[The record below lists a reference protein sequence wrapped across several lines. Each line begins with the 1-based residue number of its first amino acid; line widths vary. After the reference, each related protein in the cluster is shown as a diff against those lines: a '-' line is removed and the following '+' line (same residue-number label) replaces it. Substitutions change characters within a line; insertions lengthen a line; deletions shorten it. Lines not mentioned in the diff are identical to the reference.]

1 MESIVERK
9 GENVFLTDKT
19 VMQFFYKHQS
29 LIYKIILFLITTVC
43 LVYLFPRSGGFKYS
57 YQTGKP
63 WPYETLLAP
72 FDFPISKSD
81 EELTAERISIE
92 QESPLIFI
100 MDTLAEQRSFERTRK
115 WIRQQGNSISSS
127 ALQRAW
133 ERYLSSLYSP
143 GLIDASFAVQST
155 KPILLIKNNI
165 GQKLIFSDLKIN
177 DSLPFSNQSPLLDSI
192 IANASNRLILN
203 EYIESNLVLDSTLT
217 RQKLEESL
225 SLILPTRGVVAEGE
239 RIIAQ
244 GEVVDQKRY
253 QILNS
258 LKVEYLNDLWAS
270 SEQSI
275 VIGYSLI
282 VSLIIFLI
290 FLFLWRYRP
299 LVFENNTKLVFIFST
314 ILIMVAAI
322 KLAMANN
329 INFVYLVP
337 LCIVPLLL
345 KTFFDTR
352 LAFFVYLMGL
362 LLIGFMVPSDFSFLF
377 MQLVAGAIAT
387 LSVTDLYK
395 RANLFVVVVL
405 IVTSYMITYVS
416 FHLIYEANLSTVSLD
431 HLGYLLING
440 LGILFVHPLVYVF
453 EKIFGLVSDLSL
465 LELSDT
471 NSKLLRTLSEK
482 APGTFHHSL
491 QVANIAEAAANE
503 VDANSLLVRVG
514 ALYHDIGKMN
524 NPLYFSENQSTN
536 YNPHHELDPFES
548 SQLILNHVTEGIEI
562 AKRNNL
568 PDRVIDFIRTH
579 HGTSPTRYF
588 FHKAKKENED
598 IDKTLFCYPGP
609 KPYSK
614 ETAILMMADSVE
626 AASKSL
632 HEPTAEGITN
642 FVEKII
648 EEQSEENQFNEAD
661 ISLREIER
669 IKKVLVE
676 KLINAYNLREVY
688 PE

>member
-1 MESIVERK
+1 
-9 GENVFLTDKT
+9 
-19 VMQFFYKHQS
+19 MQFFYKYQS
-29 LIYKIILFLITTVC
+29 FIYKVILFLITVFC
-43 LVYLFPRSGGFKYS
+43 LVYLFPRSGGFKYN

-72 FDFPISKSD
+72 FDFPIAKSE
-81 EELTAERISIE
+81 EELNAERQAVA
-92 QESPLIFI
+92 QESPLIFTR
-100 MDTLAEQRSFERTRK
+100 DTLAEQRSLDRTRK
-115 WIRQQGNSISSS
+115 WIRQQVTPFSSS
-127 ALQRAW
+127 RILRDW
-133 ERYLSSLYSP
+133 DRYLNNLYSP
-143 GLIDASFAVQST
+143 GLIDASFAIQSA
-155 KPILLIKNNI
+155 KPILVVRDNSA
-165 GQKLIFSDLKIN
+165 QKLLFSDLKIN
-177 DSLPFSNQSPLLDSI
+177 DSLPFSNESALLNGI

-203 EYIESNLVLDSTLT
+203 EYIESNLVLDSLLT

-244 GEVVDQKRY
+244 GEVVDQKRF

-258 LKVEYLNDLWAS
+258 LRVEYLSDLWAS

-275 VIGYSLI
+275 IIGYSIL
-282 VSLIIFLI
+282 VSILIFLT

-299 LVFENNTKLVFIFST
+299 LVYENNTKVVFVFST

-322 KLAMANN
+322 KLAMTYN
-329 INFVYLVP
+329 INFVYVVP

-352 LAFFVYLMGL
+352 LAFFVFLMGL
-362 LLIGFMVPSDFSFLF
+362 LLIGFMVPSDFSFIF
-377 MQLVAGAIAT
+377 MQLAAGAIAT
-387 LSVTDLYK
+387 LTMPDLYK
-395 RANLFVVVVL
+395 RANLFVVAVL
-405 IVTSYMITYVS
+405 IVVSYVFCYIS
-416 FHLIYEANLSTVSLD
+416 FHMIYEGNLSTVSLD
-431 HLGYLLING
+431 NLGFLLING
-440 LGILFVHPLVYVF
+440 LGILFVHPLVYIF

-503 VDANSLLVRVG
+503 VNANALLVRVG

-548 SQLILNHVTEGIEI
+548 SRLILNHISDGIEI

-568 PDRVIDFIRTH
+568 PDRIIDFIRTH
-579 HGTSPTRYF
+579 HGTTPTRYF
-588 FHKAKKENED
+588 YHKAKKENED
-598 IDKTLFCYPGP
+598 VDKSIFCYPGP

-632 HEPTAEGITN
+632 QEPTAEGIAS
-642 FVEKII
+642 FVQKII
-648 EEQSEENQFNEAD
+648 EEQAEENQFDEAD
-661 ISLREIER
+661 ISLREIEL
-669 IKKVLVE
+669 IKKILIE
-676 KLINAYNLREVY
+676 KLINVYHLREVY

>member
-1 MESIVERK
+1 
-9 GENVFLTDKT
+9 
-19 VMQFFYKHQS
+19 MQFFYKYQS
-29 LIYKIILFLITTVC
+29 FIYKVILFLITVSC
-43 LVYLFPRSGGFKYS
+43 LVYLFPRSGGFKYN

-72 FDFPISKSD
+72 FDFPIAKSE
-81 EELTAERISIE
+81 EELNAERQAVA
-92 QESPLIFI
+92 QESPLIFTR
-100 MDTLAEQRSFERTRK
+100 DTLAEQRSLERTRK
-115 WIRQQGNSISSS
+115 WIRQQVTPFSSS
-127 ALQRAW
+127 RILKDW
-133 ERYLSSLYSP
+133 DRYLTNLYSP
-143 GLIDASFAVQST
+143 GLIDASFAIQSA
-155 KPILLIKNNI
+155 KPILVVRDNSA
-165 GQKLIFSDLKIN
+165 QKLLFSDLKIN
-177 DSLPFSNQSPLLDSI
+177 DSLPFSNESALLNGI

-203 EYIESNLVLDSTLT
+203 EYIESNLVLDSLLT

-244 GEVVDQKRY
+244 GEVVDQKRF

-258 LKVEYLNDLWAS
+258 LRVEYLSDLWAS

-275 VIGYSLI
+275 IIGYSIL
-282 VSLIIFLI
+282 VSILIFLT

-299 LVFENNTKLVFIFST
+299 LVYENNTKVVFVFST

-322 KLAMANN
+322 KLAMTYN

-352 LAFFVYLMGL
+352 LAFFVFLMGL
-362 LLIGFMVPSDFSFLF
+362 LLIGFMVPSDFSFIF

-387 LSVTDLYK
+387 LTVPDLYK
-395 RANLFVVVVL
+395 RANLFVVAVL
-405 IVTSYMITYVS
+405 IVVSYVFCYIS
-416 FHLIYEANLSTVSLD
+416 FHMIYEGNLSTVSLD
-431 HLGYLLING
+431 NLGFLLING
-440 LGILFVHPLVYVF
+440 LGILFVHPLVYIY

-503 VDANSLLVRVG
+503 VNANALLVRVG

-548 SQLILNHVTEGIEI
+548 SRLILNHISDGIEI

-568 PDRVIDFIRTH
+568 PDRIIDFIRTH
-579 HGTSPTRYF
+579 HGTTPTRYF
-588 FHKAKKENED
+588 YHKAKKENED
-598 IDKTLFCYPGP
+598 VDKSIFCYPGP

-632 HEPTAEGITN
+632 QEPTAEGIAS
-642 FVEKII
+642 FVQKII
-648 EEQSEENQFNEAD
+648 EEQADENQFDEAD
-661 ISLREIER
+661 ISLREIEL
-669 IKKVLVE
+669 IKKILIE
-676 KLINAYNLREVY
+676 KLINVYHLREVY

>member
-1 MESIVERK
+1 M
-9 GENVFLTDKT
+9 
-19 VMQFFYKHQS
+19 
-29 LIYKIILFLITTVC
+29 ITTLC

-57 YQTGKP
+57 FQSGKP
-63 WPYETLLAP
+63 WQYETLLAP
-72 FDFPISKSD
+72 FDFPIAKSD
-81 EELTAERISIE
+81 EELTTERLAIE
-92 QESPLIFI
+92 QESPLIFTW
-100 MDTLAEQRSFERTRK
+100 DTLAEQRSFDRTRN
-115 WIRQQGNSISSS
+115 WIQQQINFSSPQ
-127 ALQRAW
+127 LVLDLW
-133 ERYLSSLYSP
+133 DDYLTELYRP
-143 GLIDASFAVQST
+143 GLVDASFAVQSV
-155 KPILLIKNNI
+155 KPIILVKKNST
-165 GQKLIFSDLKIN
+165 QKLLFSDLRIN
-177 DSLPFSNQSPLLDSI
+177 DTIPFSNKSPMLDSV
-192 IANASNRLILN
+192 IANSSNRLVLN
-203 EYIESNLVLDSTLT
+203 EYIESNYVLDSTLT

-244 GEVVDQKRY
+244 GEVVDQRRY

-258 LKVEYLNDLWAS
+258 LKIEYLNDLWAS
-270 SEQSI
+270 SEKSI
-275 VIGYSLI
+275 IIGYSLL
-282 VSLIIFLI
+282 VSLIVFLI

-299 LVFENNTKLVFIFST
+299 LVYENNTKVVFVFTT
-314 ILIMVAAI
+314 ILIMVAII
-322 KLAMANN
+322 KLAIANN
-329 INFVYLVP
+329 INYVYVVP

-352 LAFFVYLMGL
+352 LAFFVFLMGL
-362 LLIGFMVPSDFSFLF
+362 LLIGFMVPDDFSFLF
-377 MQLVAGAIAT
+377 MQLIAGAIAT

-395 RANLFVVVVL
+395 RANLFVVVIL
-405 IVTSYMITYVS
+405 IVSSYIFTYVS
-416 FHLIYEANLSTVSLD
+416 FHLIYEANLSTVSFD
-431 HLGYLLING
+431 HLGLLFING
-440 LGILFVHPLVYVF
+440 LGILFVHPLVYIF

-491 QVANIAEAAANE
+491 QVANLAEAAANE
-503 VDANSLLVRVG
+503 VDANALLARVG

-536 YNPHHELDPFES
+536 YNPHNELDPLQS
-548 SQLILNHVTEGIEI
+548 SKLILNHVRDGIEI

-588 FHKAKKENED
+588 YLNAKK
-598 IDKTLFCYPGP
+598 IDDKIEKGLFCYPGP

-632 HEPTAEGITN
+632 QEPTADGIAN

-648 EEQSEENQFNEAD
+648 EEQAEENQFAEAD
-661 ISLREIER
+661 ISLREIEL
-669 IKKVLVE
+669 IKRVLVE
-676 KLINAYNLREVY
+676 KLINVHHLRETY

>member
-1 MESIVERK
+1 
-9 GENVFLTDKT
+9 
-19 VMQFFYKHQS
+19 MQFFYKYQS
-29 LIYKIILFLITTVC
+29 FIYKVILFLITVFC
-43 LVYLFPRSGGFKYS
+43 LVYLFPRSGGFKYN

-72 FDFPISKSD
+72 FDFPIAKSE
-81 EELTAERISIE
+81 EELNAERQAVA
-92 QESPLIFI
+92 QESPLIFTR
-100 MDTLAEQRSFERTRK
+100 DTLAEQRSLDRTRK
-115 WIRQQGNSISSS
+115 WIRQQVTPFSSS
-127 ALQRAW
+127 RILRDW
-133 ERYLSSLYSP
+133 DRYLNNLYSP
-143 GLIDASFAVQST
+143 GLIDASFAIQSA
-155 KPILLIKNNI
+155 KPILVVRDNSA
-165 GQKLIFSDLKIN
+165 QKLLFSDLKIN
-177 DSLPFSNQSPLLDSI
+177 DSLPFSNESALLNGI

-203 EYIESNLVLDSTLT
+203 EYIESNLVLDSLLT

-244 GEVVDQKRY
+244 GEVVDQKRF

-258 LKVEYLNDLWAS
+258 LRVEYLSDLWAS

-275 VIGYSLI
+275 IIGYSIL
-282 VSLIIFLI
+282 VSILIFLT

-299 LVFENNTKLVFIFST
+299 LVYENNTKVVFVFST

-322 KLAMANN
+322 KLAMTYN
-329 INFVYLVP
+329 INFVYVVP

-352 LAFFVYLMGL
+352 LAFFVFLMGL
-362 LLIGFMVPSDFSFLF
+362 LLIGFMVPSDFSFIF

-387 LSVTDLYK
+387 LTMPDLYK
-395 RANLFVVVVL
+395 RANLFVVAVL
-405 IVTSYMITYVS
+405 IVVSYVFCYIS
-416 FHLIYEANLSTVSLD
+416 FHMIYEGNLSTVSLD
-431 HLGYLLING
+431 NLGFLLING
-440 LGILFVHPLVYVF
+440 LGILFVHPLVYIF

-503 VDANSLLVRVG
+503 VNANALLVRVG

-548 SQLILNHVTEGIEI
+548 SRLILNHISDGIEI

-568 PDRVIDFIRTH
+568 PDRIIDFIRTH
-579 HGTSPTRYF
+579 HGTTPTRYF
-588 FHKAKKENED
+588 YHKAKKENND
-598 IDKTLFCYPGP
+598 IDKSIFCYPGP

-632 HEPTAEGITN
+632 QEPTAEGIAS
-642 FVEKII
+642 FVQKII
-648 EEQSEENQFNEAD
+648 EEQAEENQFDEAD
-661 ISLREIER
+661 ISLREIEL
-669 IKKVLVE
+669 IKKILIE
-676 KLINAYNLREVY
+676 KLINVYHLREVY

>member
-1 MESIVERK
+1 
-9 GENVFLTDKT
+9 
-19 VMQFFYKHQS
+19 MQFFYKYQS
-29 LIYKIILFLITTVC
+29 FIYKVILFLITVFC
-43 LVYLFPRSGGFKYS
+43 LVYLFPRSGGFKYN

-72 FDFPISKSD
+72 FDFPIAKSE
-81 EELTAERISIE
+81 EELNAERQAVA
-92 QESPLIFI
+92 QESPLIFTR
-100 MDTLAEQRSFERTRK
+100 DTLAEQRSLDRTRK
-115 WIRQQGNSISSS
+115 WIRQQVTPFSSS
-127 ALQRAW
+127 RILRDW
-133 ERYLSSLYSP
+133 DRYLNNLYSP
-143 GLIDASFAVQST
+143 GLIDASFAIQSA
-155 KPILLIKNNI
+155 KPILVVRDNSA
-165 GQKLIFSDLKIN
+165 QKLLFSDLKIN
-177 DSLPFSNQSPLLDSI
+177 DSLPFSNESALLNGI

-203 EYIESNLVLDSTLT
+203 EYIESNLVLDSLLT

-244 GEVVDQKRY
+244 GEVVDQKRF

-258 LKVEYLNDLWAS
+258 LRVEYLSDLWAS

-275 VIGYSLI
+275 IIGYSIL
-282 VSLIIFLI
+282 VSILIFLT

-299 LVFENNTKLVFIFST
+299 LVYENNTKVVFVFST

-322 KLAMANN
+322 KLAMTYN
-329 INFVYLVP
+329 INFVYVVP

-352 LAFFVYLMGL
+352 LAFFVFLMGL
-362 LLIGFMVPSDFSFLF
+362 FLIGFMVPSDFSFIF

-387 LSVTDLYK
+387 LTMPDLYK
-395 RANLFVVVVL
+395 RANLFVVAVL
-405 IVTSYMITYVS
+405 IVVSYVFCYIS
-416 FHLIYEANLSTVSLD
+416 FHMIYEGNLSTVSLD
-431 HLGYLLING
+431 NLGFLLING
-440 LGILFVHPLVYVF
+440 LGILFVHPLVYIF

-503 VDANSLLVRVG
+503 VNANALLVRVG

-548 SQLILNHVTEGIEI
+548 SRLILNHISDGIEI

-568 PDRVIDFIRTH
+568 PDRIIDFIRTH
-579 HGTSPTRYF
+579 HGTTPTRYF
-588 FHKAKKENED
+588 YHKAKKENED
-598 IDKTLFCYPGP
+598 VDKSIFCYPGP

-632 HEPTAEGITN
+632 QEPTAEGIAS
-642 FVEKII
+642 FVQKII
-648 EEQSEENQFNEAD
+648 EEQAEENQFDEAD
-661 ISLREIER
+661 ISLREIEL
-669 IKKVLVE
+669 IKKILIE
-676 KLINAYNLREVY
+676 KLINVYHLREVY

>member
-1 MESIVERK
+1 
-9 GENVFLTDKT
+9 
-19 VMQFFYKHQS
+19 MQFFYKYQS
-29 LIYKIILFLITTVC
+29 FIYKVILFLITVFC
-43 LVYLFPRSGGFKYS
+43 LVYLFPRSGGFKYN

-72 FDFPISKSD
+72 FDFPIAKSE
-81 EELTAERISIE
+81 EELNAERQAVA
-92 QESPLIFI
+92 QESPLIFTR
-100 MDTLAEQRSFERTRK
+100 DTLAEQRSLDRTRK
-115 WIRQQGNSISSS
+115 WIRQQVTPFSSS
-127 ALQRAW
+127 RILRDW
-133 ERYLSSLYSP
+133 DRYLNNLYSP
-143 GLIDASFAVQST
+143 GLIDASFAIQSA
-155 KPILLIKNNI
+155 KPILVVRDNSA
-165 GQKLIFSDLKIN
+165 QKLLFSDLKIN
-177 DSLPFSNQSPLLDSI
+177 DSLPFSNESALLNGI

-203 EYIESNLVLDSTLT
+203 EYIESNLVLDSLLS

-244 GEVVDQKRY
+244 GEVVDQKRF

-258 LKVEYLNDLWAS
+258 LRVEYLSDLWAS

-275 VIGYSLI
+275 IIGYSIL
-282 VSLIIFLI
+282 VSILIFLT

-299 LVFENNTKLVFIFST
+299 LVYENNTKVVFVFST

-322 KLAMANN
+322 KLAMTYN
-329 INFVYLVP
+329 INFVYVVP

-352 LAFFVYLMGL
+352 LAFFVFLMGL
-362 LLIGFMVPSDFSFLF
+362 LLIGFMVPSDFSFIF

-387 LSVTDLYK
+387 LTMPDLYK
-395 RANLFVVVVL
+395 RANLFVVAVL
-405 IVTSYMITYVS
+405 IVVSYVFCYIS
-416 FHLIYEANLSTVSLD
+416 FHMIYEGNLSTVSLD
-431 HLGYLLING
+431 NLGFLLING
-440 LGILFVHPLVYVF
+440 LGILFVHPLVYIF

-503 VDANSLLVRVG
+503 VNANALLVRVG

-548 SQLILNHVTEGIEI
+548 SRLILNHISDGIEI

-568 PDRVIDFIRTH
+568 PDRIIDFIRTH
-579 HGTSPTRYF
+579 HGTTPTRYF
-588 FHKAKKENED
+588 YHKAKKENED
-598 IDKTLFCYPGP
+598 VDKSIFCYPGP

-632 HEPTAEGITN
+632 QEPTAEGIAS
-642 FVEKII
+642 FVQKII
-648 EEQSEENQFNEAD
+648 EEQAEENQFDEAD
-661 ISLREIER
+661 ISLREIEL
-669 IKKVLVE
+669 IKKILIE
-676 KLINAYNLREVY
+676 KLINVYHLREVY

>member
-1 MESIVERK
+1 
-9 GENVFLTDKT
+9 
-19 VMQFFYKHQS
+19 MQFFYKYQS
-29 LIYKIILFLITTVC
+29 FIYKVILFLITVFC
-43 LVYLFPRSGGFKYS
+43 LVYLFPRSGGFKYN

-72 FDFPISKSD
+72 FDFPIAKSE
-81 EELTAERISIE
+81 EELNTERQAVT
-92 QESPLIFI
+92 QESPLIFTR
-100 MDTLAEQRSFERTRK
+100 DTLAEQRSLERTRK
-115 WIRQQGNSISSS
+115 WIRQQVTPFSSS
-127 ALQRAW
+127 RLLNDW
-133 ERYLSSLYSP
+133 DRYLTILYSP
-143 GLIDASFAVQST
+143 GLIDASFAIQSA
-155 KPILLIKNNI
+155 KPILVVSDNSA
-165 GQKLIFSDLKIN
+165 QKLLFSDLKIN
-177 DSLPFSNQSPLLDSI
+177 DSLPFSDESALLNGI

-203 EYIESNLVLDSTLT
+203 EYIESNLVLDSLLT

-244 GEVVDQKRY
+244 GEVVDQKRF

-258 LKVEYLNDLWAS
+258 LRVEYLSDLWAS

-275 VIGYSLI
+275 IIGYSTLVSILI
-282 VSLIIFLI
+282 LLT

-299 LVFENNTKLVFIFST
+299 LVYENNTKVVFVFST

-322 KLAMANN
+322 KLAMTYN
-329 INFVYLVP
+329 INFVYVVP

-352 LAFFVYLMGL
+352 LAFFVFLMGL
-362 LLIGFMVPSDFSFLF
+362 LLIGFMVPSDFSFIF

-387 LSVTDLYK
+387 LTMPDLYK
-395 RANLFVVVVL
+395 RANLFVVAAL
-405 IVTSYMITYVS
+405 IVVSYVFCHIS
-416 FHLIYEANLSTVSLD
+416 FHMIYEGNLSTVSLD
-431 HLGYLLING
+431 QLGFLLING

-503 VDANSLLVRVG
+503 VNANALLVRVG

-536 YNPHHELDPFES
+536 YNPHQELDPFES
-548 SQLILNHVTEGIEI
+548 SRLILNHISDGIEI

-568 PDRVIDFIRTH
+568 PDRIIDFIRTH
-579 HGTSPTRYF
+579 HGTTPTRYF
-588 FHKAKKENED
+588 YHKAKKENED
-598 IDKTLFCYPGP
+598 VDKSIFCYPGP

-632 HEPTAEGITN
+632 HEPTADGITS
-642 FVEKII
+642 FVQKII
-648 EEQSEENQFNEAD
+648 EEQADENQFDEAD
-661 ISLREIER
+661 ISLREIEL
-669 IKKVLVE
+669 IKKILIE
-676 KLINAYNLREVY
+676 KLINVYHLREVY

>member
-1 MESIVERK
+1 
-9 GENVFLTDKT
+9 
-19 VMQFFYKHQS
+19 MQFFYKYQS
-29 LIYKIILFLITTVC
+29 FIYKVILFLITVFC
-43 LVYLFPRSGGFKYS
+43 LVYLFPRSGGFKYN

-72 FDFPISKSD
+72 FDFPIAKSE
-81 EELTAERISIE
+81 EELNAERQAVA
-92 QESPLIFI
+92 QESPLIFTR
-100 MDTLAEQRSFERTRK
+100 DTLAEQRSLERTRK
-115 WIRQQGNSISSS
+115 WIRQQVTPFSSS
-127 ALQRAW
+127 RILKDW
-133 ERYLSSLYSP
+133 DRYLTFLYSP
-143 GLIDASFAVQST
+143 GLIDASFAIQSA
-155 KPILLIKNNI
+155 KPILVVRDNSA
-165 GQKLIFSDLKIN
+165 QKLLFSDLKIN
-177 DSLPFSNQSPLLDSI
+177 DSLPFSNESALLNGI

-203 EYIESNLVLDSTLT
+203 EYIESNLVLDSLLT

-244 GEVVDQKRY
+244 GEVVDQKRF

-258 LKVEYLNDLWAS
+258 LRVEYLSDLWAS

-275 VIGYSLI
+275 IIGYSIL
-282 VSLIIFLI
+282 VSILIFLT

-299 LVFENNTKLVFIFST
+299 LVYENNTKVVFVFST
-314 ILIMVAAI
+314 ILIMVAAL
-322 KLAMANN
+322 KLAMTYN
-329 INFVYLVP
+329 INFVYVVP

-352 LAFFVYLMGL
+352 LAFFVFLMGL
-362 LLIGFMVPSDFSFLF
+362 LLIGFMVPSDFSFIF

-387 LSVTDLYK
+387 LTMPDLYK
-395 RANLFVVVVL
+395 RANLFVVAVL
-405 IVTSYMITYVS
+405 IVVSYVFCYIS
-416 FHLIYEANLSTVSLD
+416 FHMIYEGNLSTVSLD
-431 HLGYLLING
+431 NLGFLLING

-503 VDANSLLVRVG
+503 VNANALLVRVG

-548 SQLILNHVTEGIEI
+548 SRLILNHISDGIEI

-568 PDRVIDFIRTH
+568 PDRIIDFIRTH
-579 HGTSPTRYF
+579 HGTTPTRYF
-588 FHKAKKENED
+588 YHKAKKENED
-598 IDKTLFCYPGP
+598 VDKSIFCYPGP

-632 HEPTAEGITN
+632 QEPTAQGITS
-642 FVEKII
+642 FVQKII
-648 EEQSEENQFNEAD
+648 EEQADENQFDEAD
-661 ISLREIER
+661 ISLREIEL
-669 IKKVLVE
+669 IKKILIE
-676 KLINAYNLREVY
+676 KLINVYHLREVY

>member
-1 MESIVERK
+1 
-9 GENVFLTDKT
+9 
-19 VMQFFYKHQS
+19 MQFFYKHQS
-29 LIYKIILFLITTVC
+29 FIYKVILFLITVFC
-43 LVYLFPRSGGFKYS
+43 LVYLFPRSGGFKYN

-72 FDFPISKSD
+72 FDFPIAKSE
-81 EELTAERISIE
+81 EELNAERQAVA
-92 QESPLIFI
+92 QESPLIFTR
-100 MDTLAEQRSFERTRK
+100 DTLAEQRSLERTRK
-115 WIRQQGNSISSS
+115 WIRQQVTPFSSS
-127 ALQRAW
+127 RLLKDW
-133 ERYLSSLYSP
+133 DRYLTNLYSP
-143 GLIDASFAVQST
+143 GLINASFAIQSA
-155 KPILLIKNNI
+155 KPVLVVRDNSA
-165 GQKLIFSDLKIN
+165 QKLLFSDLKIN
-177 DSLPFSNQSPLLDSI
+177 DSLPFSNESALLNGI

-203 EYIESNLVLDSTLT
+203 EYIESNLVLDSLLT

-244 GEVVDQKRY
+244 GEVVDQKRF

-258 LKVEYLNDLWAS
+258 LRVEYLSDLWAS

-275 VIGYSLI
+275 IIGYSIL
-282 VSLIIFLI
+282 VSILIFLT
-290 FLFLWRYRP
+290 FLFLWRYRS
-299 LVFENNTKLVFIFST
+299 LVYENNTKVVFVFST
-314 ILIMVAAI
+314 ILIMVASI
-322 KLAMANN
+322 KLAMTYN
-329 INFVYLVP
+329 INFVYVVP

-352 LAFFVYLMGL
+352 LAFFVFLMGL
-362 LLIGFMVPSDFSFLF
+362 LLIGFMVPSDFSFIF

-387 LSVTDLYK
+387 LTMPDLYK
-395 RANLFVVVVL
+395 RANLFVVAVL
-405 IVTSYMITYVS
+405 IVVSYVFCYIS
-416 FHLIYEANLSTVSLD
+416 FHMIYEGNLSTVSID
-431 HLGYLLING
+431 NLGFLLING

-503 VDANSLLVRVG
+503 VNANALLVRVG

-548 SQLILNHVTEGIEI
+548 SRLILNHISDGIEI

-568 PDRVIDFIRTH
+568 PDRIIDFIRTH
-579 HGTSPTRYF
+579 HGTTPTRYF
-588 FHKAKKENED
+588 YHKAKKENED
-598 IDKTLFCYPGP
+598 VDKSIFCYPGP

-632 HEPTAEGITN
+632 QEPTAEGIAS
-642 FVEKII
+642 FVQKII
-648 EEQSEENQFNEAD
+648 EEQAEENQFDEAD
-661 ISLREIER
+661 ISLREIEL
-669 IKKVLVE
+669 IKKILIE
-676 KLINAYNLREVY
+676 KLINVYHLREVY

>member
-1 MESIVERK
+1 
-9 GENVFLTDKT
+9 
-19 VMQFFYKHQS
+19 MQFFYKYQS
-29 LIYKIILFLITTVC
+29 FIYKVILFLITVFC
-43 LVYLFPRSGGFKYS
+43 LVYLFPRSGGFKYN

-72 FDFPISKSD
+72 FDFPIAKSE
-81 EELTAERISIE
+81 EELNAERQAVA
-92 QESPLIFI
+92 QESPLIFTR
-100 MDTLAEQRSFERTRK
+100 DTLAEQRSLDRTRK
-115 WIRQQGNSISSS
+115 WIRQQVTPFSSS
-127 ALQRAW
+127 RILRDW
-133 ERYLSSLYSP
+133 DRYLNNLYSP
-143 GLIDASFAVQST
+143 GLIDASFAIQSA
-155 KPILLIKNNI
+155 KPILVVRDNSA
-165 GQKLIFSDLKIN
+165 QKLLFSDLKIN
-177 DSLPFSNQSPLLDSI
+177 DSLPFSNESPLLNGI

-203 EYIESNLVLDSTLT
+203 EYIESNLVLDSLLT

-244 GEVVDQKRY
+244 GEVVDQKRF

-258 LKVEYLNDLWAS
+258 LRVEYLSDLWAS

-275 VIGYSLI
+275 IIGYSIL
-282 VSLIIFLI
+282 VSILIFLT
-290 FLFLWRYRP
+290 FLFLWRYCP
-299 LVFENNTKLVFIFST
+299 LVYENNTKVVFVFTT

-322 KLAMANN
+322 KLAMTYN
-329 INFVYLVP
+329 INFVYVVP

-352 LAFFVYLMGL
+352 LAFFVFLMGL
-362 LLIGFMVPSDFSFLF
+362 LLIGFMVPSDFSFIF

-387 LSVTDLYK
+387 LTMPDLYK
-395 RANLFVVVVL
+395 RANLFVVAVL
-405 IVTSYMITYVS
+405 IVVSYVFCYIS
-416 FHLIYEANLSTVSLD
+416 FHMIYEGNLSTVSLD
-431 HLGYLLING
+431 NLGFLLING

-503 VDANSLLVRVG
+503 VNANALLVRVG

-536 YNPHHELDPFES
+536 YNPHHELDTFES
-548 SQLILNHVTEGIEI
+548 SRLILNHISDGIEI

-568 PDRVIDFIRTH
+568 PDRIIDFIRTH
-579 HGTSPTRYF
+579 HGTTPTRYF
-588 FHKAKKENED
+588 YHKAKKENED
-598 IDKTLFCYPGP
+598 VDKSIFCYPGP

-632 HEPTAEGITN
+632 QEPTAEGIAS
-642 FVEKII
+642 FVQKII
-648 EEQSEENQFNEAD
+648 EEQAEENQFDEAD
-661 ISLREIER
+661 ISLREIEL
-669 IKKVLVE
+669 IKKILIE
-676 KLINAYNLREVY
+676 KLINVYHLREVY

>member
-1 MESIVERK
+1 
-9 GENVFLTDKT
+9 
-19 VMQFFYKHQS
+19 MQFFYKHQS
-29 LIYKIILFLITTVC
+29 FIYKVILFLITVFC
-43 LVYLFPRSGGFKYS
+43 LVYLFPRSGGFKYN

-72 FDFPISKSD
+72 FDFPIAKSE
-81 EELTAERISIE
+81 EELNAERQAVA
-92 QESPLIFI
+92 QESPLIFTR
-100 MDTLAEQRSFERTRK
+100 DTLAEQRSLERTRK
-115 WIRQQGNSISSS
+115 WIRQQVTPFSSS
-127 ALQRAW
+127 RLLKDW
-133 ERYLSSLYSP
+133 DRYLTNLYSP
-143 GLIDASFAVQST
+143 GLINASFAIQSV
-155 KPILLIKNNI
+155 KPVLVVRDNSA
-165 GQKLIFSDLKIN
+165 QKLLFSDLKIN
-177 DSLPFSNQSPLLDSI
+177 DSLPFSNESALLNGI

-203 EYIESNLVLDSTLT
+203 EYIESNLVLDSLLT

-244 GEVVDQKRY
+244 GEVVDQKRF

-258 LKVEYLNDLWAS
+258 LRVEYLSDLWAS

-275 VIGYSLI
+275 IIGYSIL
-282 VSLIIFLI
+282 VSILIFLT
-290 FLFLWRYRP
+290 FLFLWRYRS
-299 LVFENNTKLVFIFST
+299 LVYENNTKVVFVFST

-322 KLAMANN
+322 KLAMTYN
-329 INFVYLVP
+329 INFVYVVP

-352 LAFFVYLMGL
+352 LAFFVFLMGL
-362 LLIGFMVPSDFSFLF
+362 LLIGFMVPSDFSFIF

-387 LSVTDLYK
+387 LTMPDLYK
-395 RANLFVVVVL
+395 RANLFVVAVL
-405 IVTSYMITYVS
+405 IVVSYVFCYVS
-416 FHLIYEANLSTVSLD
+416 FHMIYEGNLSTVSLD
-431 HLGYLLING
+431 HLGFLLING

-503 VDANSLLVRVG
+503 VNANALLVRVG

-548 SQLILNHVTEGIEI
+548 SRLILNHISDGIEI

-568 PDRVIDFIRTH
+568 PDRIIDFIRTH
-579 HGTSPTRYF
+579 HGTTPTRYF
-588 FHKAKKENED
+588 YHKAKKENED
-598 IDKTLFCYPGP
+598 VDKSIFCYPGP

-632 HEPTAEGITN
+632 QEPTAEGIAS
-642 FVEKII
+642 FVQKII
-648 EEQSEENQFNEAD
+648 EEQAEENQFDEAD
-661 ISLREIER
+661 ISLREIEL
-669 IKKVLVE
+669 IKKILIE
-676 KLINAYNLREVY
+676 KLINVYHLREVY

>member
-1 MESIVERK
+1 
-9 GENVFLTDKT
+9 
-19 VMQFFYKHQS
+19 MQFFYKYQS
-29 LIYKIILFLITTVC
+29 FIYKVILFLITVFC
-43 LVYLFPRSGGFKYS
+43 LVYLFPRSGGFKYN

-72 FDFPISKSD
+72 FDFPIAKSE
-81 EELTAERISIE
+81 EELNAERQAVA
-92 QESPLIFI
+92 QESPLIFTR
-100 MDTLAEQRSFERTRK
+100 DTLAEQRSLDRTRK
-115 WIRQQGNSISSS
+115 WIRQQVTPFSSS
-127 ALQRAW
+127 RILRDW
-133 ERYLSSLYSP
+133 DRYLNNLYSP
-143 GLIDASFAVQST
+143 GLIDASFAIQSA
-155 KPILLIKNNI
+155 KPILVVRDNSA
-165 GQKLIFSDLKIN
+165 QKLLFSDLKIN
-177 DSLPFSNQSPLLDSI
+177 DSLPFSNESSLLNGI

-203 EYIESNLVLDSTLT
+203 EYIESNLVLDSLLT

-244 GEVVDQKRY
+244 GEVVDQKRF

-258 LKVEYLNDLWAS
+258 LRVEYLSDLWAS

-275 VIGYSLI
+275 IIGYSIL
-282 VSLIIFLI
+282 VSILIFLT
-290 FLFLWRYRP
+290 FLFLWRYCP
-299 LVFENNTKLVFIFST
+299 LVYENNTKVVFVFST

-322 KLAMANN
+322 KLAMTYN
-329 INFVYLVP
+329 INFVYVVP

-352 LAFFVYLMGL
+352 LAFFVFLMGL
-362 LLIGFMVPSDFSFLF
+362 FLIGFMVPSDFSFIF

-387 LSVTDLYK
+387 LTMPDLYK
-395 RANLFVVVVL
+395 RANLFVVAVL
-405 IVTSYMITYVS
+405 IVVSYVFCYIS
-416 FHLIYEANLSTVSLD
+416 FHMIYEGNLSTVSLD
-431 HLGYLLING
+431 NLGFLLING
-440 LGILFVHPLVYVF
+440 LGILFVHPLVYIF

-503 VDANSLLVRVG
+503 VNANALLVRVG

-548 SQLILNHVTEGIEI
+548 SRLILNHISDGIEI

-568 PDRVIDFIRTH
+568 PDRIIDFIRTH
-579 HGTSPTRYF
+579 HGTTPTRYF
-588 FHKAKKENED
+588 YHKAKKENED
-598 IDKTLFCYPGP
+598 VDKSIFCYPGP

-632 HEPTAEGITN
+632 QEPTAEGIAS
-642 FVEKII
+642 FVQKII
-648 EEQSEENQFNEAD
+648 EEQAEENQFDEAD
-661 ISLREIER
+661 ISLREIEL
-669 IKKVLVE
+669 IKKILIE
-676 KLINAYNLREVY
+676 KLINVYHLREVY

>member
-1 MESIVERK
+1 
-9 GENVFLTDKT
+9 
-19 VMQFFYKHQS
+19 MQFFYKYQS
-29 LIYKIILFLITTVC
+29 FIYKVILFLITVFC
-43 LVYLFPRSGGFKYS
+43 LVYLFPRSGGFKYN

-72 FDFPISKSD
+72 FDFPIAKSE
-81 EELTAERISIE
+81 EELNAERQAVA
-92 QESPLIFI
+92 QESPLIFTR
-100 MDTLAEQRSFERTRK
+100 DTLAEQRSLDRTRK
-115 WIRQQGNSISSS
+115 WIRQQVTPFSSS
-127 ALQRAW
+127 RILRDW
-133 ERYLSSLYSP
+133 DRYLNNLYSP
-143 GLIDASFAVQST
+143 GLIDASFAIQSA
-155 KPILLIKNNI
+155 KPILVVRDNSA
-165 GQKLIFSDLKIN
+165 QKLLFSDLKIN
-177 DSLPFSNQSPLLDSI
+177 DSLPFSNESSLLNGI

-203 EYIESNLVLDSTLT
+203 EYIESNLVLDSLLT

-244 GEVVDQKRY
+244 GEVVDQKRF

-258 LKVEYLNDLWAS
+258 LRVEYLSDLWAS

-275 VIGYSLI
+275 IIGYSIL
-282 VSLIIFLI
+282 VSILIFLT

-299 LVFENNTKLVFIFST
+299 LVYENNTKVVFVFST

-322 KLAMANN
+322 KLAMTYN
-329 INFVYLVP
+329 INFVYVVP

-352 LAFFVYLMGL
+352 LAFFVFLMGL
-362 LLIGFMVPSDFSFLF
+362 FLIGFMVPSDFSFIF

-387 LSVTDLYK
+387 LTMPDLYK
-395 RANLFVVVVL
+395 RANLFVVAVL
-405 IVTSYMITYVS
+405 IVVSYVFCYIS
-416 FHLIYEANLSTVSLD
+416 FHMIYEGNLSTVSLD
-431 HLGYLLING
+431 NLGFLLING
-440 LGILFVHPLVYVF
+440 LGILFVHPLVYIF

-503 VDANSLLVRVG
+503 VNANALLVRVG

-548 SQLILNHVTEGIEI
+548 SRLILNHISDGIEI

-568 PDRVIDFIRTH
+568 PDRIIDFIRTH
-579 HGTSPTRYF
+579 HGTTPTRYF
-588 FHKAKKENED
+588 YHKAKKENED
-598 IDKTLFCYPGP
+598 VDKSIFCYPGP

-632 HEPTAEGITN
+632 QEPTAEGIAS
-642 FVEKII
+642 FVQKII
-648 EEQSEENQFNEAD
+648 EEQAEENQFDEAD
-661 ISLREIER
+661 ISLREIEL
-669 IKKVLVE
+669 IKKILIE
-676 KLINAYNLREVY
+676 KLINVYHLREVY

>member
-1 MESIVERK
+1 
-9 GENVFLTDKT
+9 
-19 VMQFFYKHQS
+19 MQFFYKYQS
-29 LIYKIILFLITTVC
+29 FIYKVILFLITVFC
-43 LVYLFPRSGGFKYS
+43 LVYLFPRSGGFKYN

-72 FDFPISKSD
+72 FDFPIAKSE
-81 EELTAERISIE
+81 EELNAERQAVA
-92 QESPLIFI
+92 QESPLIFTR
-100 MDTLAEQRSFERTRK
+100 DTLAEQRSLERTRK
-115 WIRQQGNSISSS
+115 WIRQQVTPFSSS
-127 ALQRAW
+127 RLLKAW
-133 ERYLSSLYSP
+133 DRYLTNLYSP
-143 GLIDASFAVQST
+143 GLIDASFAIQSA
-155 KPILLIKNNI
+155 KPILVVRDNSA
-165 GQKLIFSDLKIN
+165 QKLLFSDLKIN
-177 DSLPFSNQSPLLDSI
+177 DSLPFSNESALLNGI

-203 EYIESNLVLDSTLT
+203 EYIESNLVLDSLLT

-244 GEVVDQKRY
+244 GEVVDQKRF

-258 LKVEYLNDLWAS
+258 LRVEYLSDLWAS

-275 VIGYSLI
+275 IIGYSIL
-282 VSLIIFLI
+282 VSILIFLT

-299 LVFENNTKLVFIFST
+299 LVYENNTKVVFVFST

-322 KLAMANN
+322 KLAMTYN
-329 INFVYLVP
+329 INFVYVVP

-352 LAFFVYLMGL
+352 LAFFVFLMGL
-362 LLIGFMVPSDFSFLF
+362 LLIGFMVPSDFSFIF

-387 LSVTDLYK
+387 LTMPDLYK
-395 RANLFVVVVL
+395 RANLFVVAVL
-405 IVTSYMITYVS
+405 IVVSYVFCYIS
-416 FHLIYEANLSTVSLD
+416 FHMIYEGNLSTVSLD
-431 HLGYLLING
+431 NLGFLLING
-440 LGILFVHPLVYVF
+440 LGILFVHPLVYIF
-453 EKIFGLVSDLSL
+453 EKIFGLVSNLSL

-503 VDANSLLVRVG
+503 VNANALLVRVG

-548 SQLILNHVTEGIEI
+548 SRLILNHISDGIEI

-568 PDRVIDFIRTH
+568 PDRIIDFIRTH
-579 HGTSPTRYF
+579 HGTTPTRYF
-588 FHKAKKENED
+588 YHKAKKENED
-598 IDKTLFCYPGP
+598 VDKSIFCYPGP

-632 HEPTAEGITN
+632 QEPTAEGIAS
-642 FVEKII
+642 FVQKII
-648 EEQSEENQFNEAD
+648 EEQADENQFDEAD
-661 ISLREIER
+661 ISLREIEL
-669 IKKVLVE
+669 IKKILIE
-676 KLINAYNLREVY
+676 KLINVYHLREVY

>member
-1 MESIVERK
+1 
-9 GENVFLTDKT
+9 
-19 VMQFFYKHQS
+19 MQFFYKYQS
-29 LIYKIILFLITTVC
+29 FIYKVILFLITVFC
-43 LVYLFPRSGGFKYS
+43 LVYLFPRSGGFKYN

-72 FDFPISKSD
+72 FDFPIAKSE
-81 EELTAERISIE
+81 EELNAERQAVA
-92 QESPLIFI
+92 QESPLIFTR
-100 MDTLAEQRSFERTRK
+100 DTLAEQRSLERTRK
-115 WIRQQGNSISSS
+115 WIRQQVTPFSSS
-127 ALQRAW
+127 RILKDW
-133 ERYLSSLYSP
+133 DRYLTNLYSP
-143 GLIDASFAVQST
+143 GLIDASFAIQSA
-155 KPILLIKNNI
+155 KPILVVRDNSA
-165 GQKLIFSDLKIN
+165 QKLLFSDLKIN
-177 DSLPFSNQSPLLDSI
+177 DSLPFSNESALLNGI

-203 EYIESNLVLDSTLT
+203 EYIESNLVLDSLLT

-244 GEVVDQKRY
+244 GEVVDQKRF

-258 LKVEYLNDLWAS
+258 LRVEYLSDLWAS

-275 VIGYSLI
+275 IIGYSIL
-282 VSLIIFLI
+282 VSILIFLT

-299 LVFENNTKLVFIFST
+299 LVYENNTKVVFVFST

-322 KLAMANN
+322 KLAMTYN
-329 INFVYLVP
+329 INFVYVVP

-352 LAFFVYLMGL
+352 LAFFVFLMGL
-362 LLIGFMVPSDFSFLF
+362 LLIGFMVPSDFSFIF

-387 LSVTDLYK
+387 LTMPDLYK
-395 RANLFVVVVL
+395 RANLFVVAVL
-405 IVTSYMITYVS
+405 IVVSYVFCYIS
-416 FHLIYEANLSTVSLD
+416 FHMIYEGNLSTVSLD
-431 HLGYLLING
+431 NLGFLLING
-440 LGILFVHPLVYVF
+440 LGILFVHPLVYIY

-503 VDANSLLVRVG
+503 VNANALLVRVG

-548 SQLILNHVTEGIEI
+548 SRLILNHISDGIEI

-568 PDRVIDFIRTH
+568 PDRIIDFIRTH
-579 HGTSPTRYF
+579 HGTTPTRYF
-588 FHKAKKENED
+588 YHKAKKENED
-598 IDKTLFCYPGP
+598 IDKSIFCYPGP

-632 HEPTAEGITN
+632 QEPTAEGIAS
-642 FVEKII
+642 FVQKII
-648 EEQSEENQFNEAD
+648 EEQADENQFDEAD
-661 ISLREIER
+661 ISLREIEL
-669 IKKVLVE
+669 IKKILIE
-676 KLINAYNLREVY
+676 KLINVYHLREVY

>member
-1 MESIVERK
+1 
-9 GENVFLTDKT
+9 
-19 VMQFFYKHQS
+19 MQFFYKYQS
-29 LIYKIILFLITTVC
+29 FIYKVILFLITVSC
-43 LVYLFPRSGGFKYS
+43 LVYLFPRSGGFKYN

-72 FDFPISKSD
+72 FDFPIAKSE
-81 EELTAERISIE
+81 EELNAERQAVA
-92 QESPLIFI
+92 QESPLIFTR
-100 MDTLAEQRSFERTRK
+100 DTLAEHRSLERTRK
-115 WIRQQGNSISSS
+115 WIRQQVTPFSSS
-127 ALQRAW
+127 RILKDW
-133 ERYLSSLYSP
+133 DRYLTNLYSP
-143 GLIDASFAVQST
+143 GLIDASFAIQSA
-155 KPILLIKNNI
+155 KPILVVRDNSA
-165 GQKLIFSDLKIN
+165 QKLLFSDLKIN
-177 DSLPFSNQSPLLDSI
+177 DSLPFSNESALLNGI

-203 EYIESNLVLDSTLT
+203 EYIESNLVLDSLLT

-244 GEVVDQKRY
+244 GEVVDQKRF

-258 LKVEYLNDLWAS
+258 LRVEYLSDLWAS

-275 VIGYSLI
+275 IIGYSIL
-282 VSLIIFLI
+282 VSILIFLT

-299 LVFENNTKLVFIFST
+299 LVYENNTKVVFVFST

-322 KLAMANN
+322 KLAMTYN

-352 LAFFVYLMGL
+352 LAFFVFLMGL
-362 LLIGFMVPSDFSFLF
+362 LLIGFMVPSDFSFIF

-387 LSVTDLYK
+387 LTVPDLYK
-395 RANLFVVVVL
+395 RANLFVVAVL
-405 IVTSYMITYVS
+405 IVVSYVFCYIS
-416 FHLIYEANLSTVSLD
+416 FHMIYEGNLSTVSLD
-431 HLGYLLING
+431 NLGFLLING
-440 LGILFVHPLVYVF
+440 LGILFVHPLVYIY

-503 VDANSLLVRVG
+503 VNANALLVRVG

-548 SQLILNHVTEGIEI
+548 SRLILNHISDGIEI

-568 PDRVIDFIRTH
+568 PDRIIDFIRTH
-579 HGTSPTRYF
+579 HGTTPTRYF
-588 FHKAKKENED
+588 YHKAKKENED
-598 IDKTLFCYPGP
+598 VDKSIFCYPGP

-632 HEPTAEGITN
+632 QEPTAEGIAS
-642 FVEKII
+642 FVQKII
-648 EEQSEENQFNEAD
+648 EEQADENQFDEAD
-661 ISLREIER
+661 ISLREIEL
-669 IKKVLVE
+669 IKKILIE
-676 KLINAYNLREVY
+676 KLINVYHLREVY

>member
-1 MESIVERK
+1 
-9 GENVFLTDKT
+9 
-19 VMQFFYKHQS
+19 MQFFYKYQS
-29 LIYKIILFLITTVC
+29 FIYKVILFLITVFC
-43 LVYLFPRSGGFKYS
+43 LVYLFPRSGGFKYN

-72 FDFPISKSD
+72 FDFPIAKSE
-81 EELTAERISIE
+81 EELNAERQAVA
-92 QESPLIFI
+92 QESPLIFTR
-100 MDTLAEQRSFERTRK
+100 DTLAEQRSLDRTRK
-115 WIRQQGNSISSS
+115 WIRQQVTPFSSS
-127 ALQRAW
+127 RILRDW
-133 ERYLSSLYSP
+133 DRYLNNLYSP
-143 GLIDASFAVQST
+143 GLIDASFAIQSA
-155 KPILLIKNNI
+155 KPILVVRDNSA
-165 GQKLIFSDLKIN
+165 QKLLFSDLKIN
-177 DSLPFSNQSPLLDSI
+177 DSLPFSNESSLLNGI

-203 EYIESNLVLDSTLT
+203 EYIESNLVLDSLLT

-244 GEVVDQKRY
+244 GEVVDQKRF

-258 LKVEYLNDLWAS
+258 LRVEYLSDLWAS

-275 VIGYSLI
+275 IIGYSIL
-282 VSLIIFLI
+282 VSILIFLT
-290 FLFLWRYRP
+290 FLFLWRYCP
-299 LVFENNTKLVFIFST
+299 LVYENNTKVVFVFTT

-322 KLAMANN
+322 KLAMTYN
-329 INFVYLVP
+329 INFVYVVP

-352 LAFFVYLMGL
+352 LAFFVFLMGL
-362 LLIGFMVPSDFSFLF
+362 FLIGFMVPSDFSFIF

-387 LSVTDLYK
+387 LTMPDLYK
-395 RANLFVVVVL
+395 RANLFVVAVL
-405 IVTSYMITYVS
+405 IVVSYVFCYIS
-416 FHLIYEANLSTVSLD
+416 FHMIYEGNLSTVSLD
-431 HLGYLLING
+431 HLGFLLING

-503 VDANSLLVRVG
+503 VNANALLVRVG

-548 SQLILNHVTEGIEI
+548 SRLILNHISDGIEI

-568 PDRVIDFIRTH
+568 PDRIIDFIRTH
-579 HGTSPTRYF
+579 HGTTPTRYF
-588 FHKAKKENED
+588 YHKAKKENED
-598 IDKTLFCYPGP
+598 VDKSIFCYPGP

-632 HEPTAEGITN
+632 QEPTAEGIAS
-642 FVEKII
+642 FVQKII
-648 EEQSEENQFNEAD
+648 EEQADENQFDEAD
-661 ISLREIER
+661 ISLREIEL
-669 IKKVLVE
+669 IKKILIE
-676 KLINAYNLREVY
+676 KLINVYHLREVY

>member
-1 MESIVERK
+1 
-9 GENVFLTDKT
+9 
-19 VMQFFYKHQS
+19 MQFFYKHQS
-29 LIYKIILFLITTVC
+29 FIYKVILFLITVFC
-43 LVYLFPRSGGFKYS
+43 LVYLFPRSGGFKYN

-72 FDFPISKSD
+72 FDFPIAKSE
-81 EELTAERISIE
+81 EELNDERQAVA
-92 QESPLIFI
+92 QESPLIFTR
-100 MDTLAEQRSFERTRK
+100 DTLAEQRSLDRTRK
-115 WIRQQGNSISSS
+115 WIRQQVTPFSSS
-127 ALQRAW
+127 RLLKDW
-133 ERYLSSLYSP
+133 DRYLTNLYSP
-143 GLIDASFAVQST
+143 GLIDASFAIQSA
-155 KPILLIKNNI
+155 KPILVVRDNSA
-165 GQKLIFSDLKIN
+165 QKLLFSDLKIN
-177 DSLPFSNQSPLLDSI
+177 DSLPFSNESALLNGI

-203 EYIESNLVLDSTLT
+203 EYIESNLVLDSLLT

-244 GEVVDQKRY
+244 GEVVDQKRF

-258 LKVEYLNDLWAS
+258 LRVEYLSDLWAS

-275 VIGYSLI
+275 IIGYSIL
-282 VSLIIFLI
+282 VSILIFLT

-299 LVFENNTKLVFIFST
+299 LVYENNTKVVFVFST

-322 KLAMANN
+322 KLAMTYN
-329 INFVYLVP
+329 INFVYVVP

-352 LAFFVYLMGL
+352 LAFFVFLMGL
-362 LLIGFMVPSDFSFLF
+362 LLIGFMVPSDFSFIF

-387 LSVTDLYK
+387 LTMPDLYK
-395 RANLFVVVVL
+395 RANLFVVAVL
-405 IVTSYMITYVS
+405 IVVSYVFCYIS
-416 FHLIYEANLSTVSLD
+416 FHMIYEGNLSTVSLD
-431 HLGYLLING
+431 HLGFLLING

-503 VDANSLLVRVG
+503 VNANALLVRVG

-536 YNPHHELDPFES
+536 YNPHHELDTFES
-548 SQLILNHVTEGIEI
+548 SRLILNHISDGIEI

-568 PDRVIDFIRTH
+568 PDRIIDFIRTH
-579 HGTSPTRYF
+579 HGTTPTRYF
-588 FHKAKKENED
+588 YHKAKKENED
-598 IDKTLFCYPGP
+598 VDKSIFCYPGP

-632 HEPTAEGITN
+632 QEPTAEGIAS
-642 FVEKII
+642 FVQKII
-648 EEQSEENQFNEAD
+648 EEQADENQFDEAD
-661 ISLREIER
+661 ISLREIEL
-669 IKKVLVE
+669 IKKILIE
-676 KLINAYNLREVY
+676 KLINVYHLREVY

>member
-1 MESIVERK
+1 
-9 GENVFLTDKT
+9 
-19 VMQFFYKHQS
+19 MQFFYKYQS
-29 LIYKIILFLITTVC
+29 FIYKVILFLITVFC
-43 LVYLFPRSGGFKYS
+43 LIYLFPRSGGFKYN

-72 FDFPISKSD
+72 FNFPIAKSE
-81 EELTAERISIE
+81 EELNAERE
-92 QESPLIFI
+92 AVAQESPLIFTR
-100 MDTLAEQRSFERTRK
+100 DTLAEQRSLERTKK
-115 WIRQQGNSISSS
+115 WIRQQVTPFSSS
-127 ALQRAW
+127 RLLNDW
-133 ERYLSSLYSP
+133 DRYLTNLYSP
-143 GLIDASFAVQST
+143 GLIDASFAIQSA
-155 KPILLIKNNI
+155 KPILVVRDNSA
-165 GQKLIFSDLKIN
+165 QKLLFSDLKIN
-177 DSLPFSNQSPLLDSI
+177 DSLPFSNESALLNGI
-192 IANASNRLILN
+192 IANSSNRLILK
-203 EYIESNLVLDSTLT
+203 EYIESNLFLDSLLT

-244 GEVVDQKRY
+244 GEVVDQKRF

-258 LKVEYLNDLWAS
+258 LRVEYLSDLWAS

-275 VIGYSLI
+275 VIGYSIL
-282 VSLIIFLI
+282 VSILIFLT

-299 LVFENNTKLVFIFST
+299 LVYENNTKVVFVFFT

-322 KLAMANN
+322 KLAMTYN

-352 LAFFVYLMGL
+352 LAFFVFLMGL
-362 LLIGFMVPSDFSFLF
+362 LLIGFMVPSDFSFIF

-387 LSVTDLYK
+387 LTMPDLYK
-395 RANLFVVVVL
+395 RANLFVVAVL
-405 IVTSYMITYVS
+405 IVVSYVFCYIS
-416 FHLIYEANLSTVSLD
+416 FHMIYEGNISTVSLD
-431 HLGYLLING
+431 HLGFLLING

-503 VDANSLLVRVG
+503 VKANALLVRVG

-536 YNPHHELDPFES
+536 YNPHNELDPFES
-548 SQLILNHVTEGIEI
+548 SRLILNHISDGIEI

-568 PDRVIDFIRTH
+568 PDRIIDFIRTH
-579 HGTSPTRYF
+579 HGTTPTRYF
-588 FHKAKKENED
+588 YHKAKKENND
-598 IDKTLFCYPGP
+598 VDKSIFCYPGP

-632 HEPTAEGITN
+632 QEPTAEGIAS
-642 FVEKII
+642 FVQKII
-648 EEQSEENQFNEAD
+648 EEQADENQFDEAD
-661 ISLREIER
+661 ISLREIEL
-669 IKKVLVE
+669 IKKILIE
-676 KLINAYNLREVY
+676 KLINVYNLREVY

>member
-1 MESIVERK
+1 
-9 GENVFLTDKT
+9 
-19 VMQFFYKHQS
+19 MQFFYKYQS
-29 LIYKIILFLITTVC
+29 FIYKVILFLITLFC
-43 LVYLFPRSGGFKYS
+43 LVYLFPRSGGFKYN

-72 FDFPISKSD
+72 FDFPIAKSE
-81 EELTAERISIE
+81 EELNAERQAVA
-92 QESPLIFI
+92 QESPLIFTR
-100 MDTLAEQRSFERTRK
+100 DTLAEQRSLERTRK
-115 WIRQQGNSISSS
+115 WIRQQVTPFSSS
-127 ALQRAW
+127 RILKDW
-133 ERYLSSLYSP
+133 DRYLTFLYSP
-143 GLIDASFAVQST
+143 GLIDASFAIQSA
-155 KPILLIKNNI
+155 KPILVVRDNSA
-165 GQKLIFSDLKIN
+165 QKLLFSDLKIN
-177 DSLPFSNQSPLLDSI
+177 DSLPFSNESALLNGI

-203 EYIESNLVLDSTLT
+203 EYIESNLVLDSLLT

-244 GEVVDQKRY
+244 GEVVDQKRF

-258 LKVEYLNDLWAS
+258 LRVEYLSDLWAS

-275 VIGYSLI
+275 IIGYSIL
-282 VSLIIFLI
+282 VSILIFLT

-299 LVFENNTKLVFIFST
+299 LVYENNTKVVFVFST

-322 KLAMANN
+322 KLAMTYN
-329 INFVYLVP
+329 INFVYVVP

-352 LAFFVYLMGL
+352 LAFFVFLMGL
-362 LLIGFMVPSDFSFLF
+362 LLIGFMVPSDFSFIF

-387 LSVTDLYK
+387 LTMPDLYK
-395 RANLFVVVVL
+395 RANLFVVAVL
-405 IVTSYMITYVS
+405 IVVSYVFCYIS
-416 FHLIYEANLSTVSLD
+416 FHMIYEGNLSTVSLD
-431 HLGYLLING
+431 NLGFLLING

-503 VDANSLLVRVG
+503 VNANALLVRVG

-548 SQLILNHVTEGIEI
+548 SRLILNHISDGIEI

-568 PDRVIDFIRTH
+568 PDRIIDFIRTH
-579 HGTSPTRYF
+579 HGTTPTRYF
-588 FHKAKKENED
+588 YHKAKKENED
-598 IDKTLFCYPGP
+598 VDKSIFCYPGP

-632 HEPTAEGITN
+632 QEPTAEGIAS
-642 FVEKII
+642 FVQKII
-648 EEQSEENQFNEAD
+648 EEQAEENQFDAAD
-661 ISLREIER
+661 ISLREIEL
-669 IKKVLVE
+669 IKKILIE
-676 KLINAYNLREVY
+676 KLINVYHLREVY

>member
-1 MESIVERK
+1 
-9 GENVFLTDKT
+9 
-19 VMQFFYKHQS
+19 MQFFYKHQS
-29 LIYKIILFLITTVC
+29 FIYKVILFLITVFC
-43 LVYLFPRSGGFKYS
+43 LVYLFPRSGGFKYN

-72 FDFPISKSD
+72 FDFPVAKSE
-81 EELTAERISIE
+81 EELNAERQAVA
-92 QESPLIFI
+92 QESPLIFTR
-100 MDTLAEQRSFERTRK
+100 DTLAEQRSLERTRK
-115 WIRQQGNSISSS
+115 WIRQQVTPFSSS
-127 ALQRAW
+127 RLLKDW
-133 ERYLSSLYSP
+133 DRYLKILYSP
-143 GLIDASFAVQST
+143 GLIDASFAIQSA
-155 KPILLIKNNI
+155 KPILVVRGNSA
-165 GQKLIFSDLKIN
+165 QKLLYSDLKIN
-177 DSLPFSNQSPLLDSI
+177 DSLPFSNESSLLNGI

-203 EYIESNLVLDSTLT
+203 EYIESNLVLDSLLT

-244 GEVVDQKRY
+244 GEVVDQKRF

-258 LKVEYLNDLWAS
+258 LRVEYLSDLWAS

-275 VIGYSLI
+275 IVGYSIL
-282 VSLIIFLI
+282 VSILIFLT

-299 LVFENNTKLVFIFST
+299 LVYENNTKVVFVFST
-314 ILIMVAAI
+314 VLIMVAAI
-322 KLAMANN
+322 KLAITYN
-329 INFVYLVP
+329 INFVYFVP

-352 LAFFVYLMGL
+352 LAFFVFLMGL
-362 LLIGFMVPSDFSFLF
+362 LLIGFMVPSDFSFIF

-387 LSVTDLYK
+387 LTMPDLYK
-395 RANLFVVVVL
+395 RANLFVVAAL
-405 IVTSYMITYVS
+405 IVVSYVFCHIS
-416 FHLIYEANLSTVSLD
+416 FHIIYEGNLSTVSLD
-431 HLGYLLING
+431 QLGFLLING

-503 VDANSLLVRVG
+503 VNANALLVRVG

-536 YNPHHELDPFES
+536 YNPHQELDPFES
-548 SQLILNHVTEGIEI
+548 SRLILNHISDGIEI

-568 PDRVIDFIRTH
+568 PDRIIDFIRTH
-579 HGTSPTRYF
+579 HGTTPTRYF
-588 FHKAKKENED
+588 YHMAKKDNED
-598 IDKTLFCYPGP
+598 VDKSIFCYTGP

-632 HEPTAEGITN
+632 HEPTADGIAS
-642 FVEKII
+642 FVQKII
-648 EEQSEENQFNEAD
+648 EEQADENQFDEAD
-661 ISLREIER
+661 ISLREIEL
-669 IKKVLVE
+669 IKKILIE
-676 KLINAYNLREVY
+676 KLINVYHLREVY

>member
-1 MESIVERK
+1 
-9 GENVFLTDKT
+9 
-19 VMQFFYKHQS
+19 MQFFYKYQS
-29 LIYKIILFLITTVC
+29 FIYKVILFLITVFC
-43 LVYLFPRSGGFKYS
+43 LVYLFPRSGGFKYN

-72 FDFPISKSD
+72 FDFPIAKSE
-81 EELTAERISIE
+81 EELNAERQAVA
-92 QESPLIFI
+92 QESPLIFTR
-100 MDTLAEQRSFERTRK
+100 DTLAEQRSLDRTRK
-115 WIRQQGNSISSS
+115 WIRQQVTPFSSS
-127 ALQRAW
+127 RILRDW
-133 ERYLSSLYSP
+133 DRYLNNLYSP
-143 GLIDASFAVQST
+143 GLIDASFAIQST
-155 KPILLIKNNI
+155 KPILVVRDNSA
-165 GQKLIFSDLKIN
+165 QKLLFSDLKIN
-177 DSLPFSNQSPLLDSI
+177 DSLPFSNESALLNGI

-203 EYIESNLVLDSTLT
+203 EYIESNLVLDSLLT

-244 GEVVDQKRY
+244 GEVVDQKRF

-258 LKVEYLNDLWAS
+258 LRVEYLSDLWAS

-275 VIGYSLI
+275 IIGYSIL
-282 VSLIIFLI
+282 VSILIFLT

-299 LVFENNTKLVFIFST
+299 LVYENNTKVVFVFST
-314 ILIMVAAI
+314 IFIMVAAI
-322 KLAMANN
+322 KLAITYN
-329 INFVYLVP
+329 INFVYVVP

-352 LAFFVYLMGL
+352 LAFFVFLMGL
-362 LLIGFMVPSDFSFLF
+362 LLIGFMVPSDFSFIF
-377 MQLVAGAIAT
+377 IQLVAGAIAT
-387 LSVTDLYK
+387 LTMPDLYK
-395 RANLFVVVVL
+395 RANLFVVAVL
-405 IVTSYMITYVS
+405 IVVSYVFCYIS
-416 FHLIYEANLSTVSLD
+416 FHMIYEGNLSTVSLD
-431 HLGYLLING
+431 NLGFLLING
-440 LGILFVHPLVYVF
+440 LGILFVHPLVYIF

-503 VDANSLLVRVG
+503 VNANALLVRVG

-548 SQLILNHVTEGIEI
+548 SRLILNHISDGIEI

-568 PDRVIDFIRTH
+568 PDRIIDFIRTH
-579 HGTSPTRYF
+579 HGTTPTRYF
-588 FHKAKKENED
+588 YHKAKKENED
-598 IDKTLFCYPGP
+598 VDKSIFCYPGP

-632 HEPTAEGITN
+632 QEPTAEGIAS
-642 FVEKII
+642 FVQKII
-648 EEQSEENQFNEAD
+648 EEQAEENQFDEAD
-661 ISLREIER
+661 ISLREIEL
-669 IKKVLVE
+669 IKKILIE
-676 KLINAYNLREVY
+676 KLINVYHLREVY

>member
-1 MESIVERK
+1 
-9 GENVFLTDKT
+9 
-19 VMQFFYKHQS
+19 MQFFYKYQS
-29 LIYKIILFLITTVC
+29 FIYKVILFLITVFC
-43 LVYLFPRSGGFKYS
+43 LVYLFPRSGGFKYN

-72 FDFPISKSD
+72 FDFPIAKSE
-81 EELTAERISIE
+81 EELNAERQAVA
-92 QESPLIFI
+92 QESPLIFTR
-100 MDTLAEQRSFERTRK
+100 DTLAEQRSLDRTRK
-115 WIRQQGNSISSS
+115 WIRQQVTPFSSS
-127 ALQRAW
+127 RILRDW
-133 ERYLSSLYSP
+133 DRYLNNLYSP
-143 GLIDASFAVQST
+143 GLIDASFAIQSS
-155 KPILLIKNNI
+155 KPILVVRDNSA
-165 GQKLIFSDLKIN
+165 QKLLFSDLKIN
-177 DSLPFSNQSPLLDSI
+177 DSLPFSNESALLNGI

-203 EYIESNLVLDSTLT
+203 EYIESNLVLDSLLT

-244 GEVVDQKRY
+244 GEVVDQKRF

-258 LKVEYLNDLWAS
+258 LRVEYLSDLWAS

-275 VIGYSLI
+275 IIGYSIL
-282 VSLIIFLI
+282 VSILIFLT

-299 LVFENNTKLVFIFST
+299 LVYENNTKVVFVFST

-322 KLAMANN
+322 KLAMTYN
-329 INFVYLVP
+329 INFVYVVP

-352 LAFFVYLMGL
+352 LAFFVFLMGL
-362 LLIGFMVPSDFSFLF
+362 LLIGFMVPSDFSFIF

-387 LSVTDLYK
+387 LTMPDLYK
-395 RANLFVVVVL
+395 RANLFVVAVL
-405 IVTSYMITYVS
+405 IVVSYVFCYIS
-416 FHLIYEANLSTVSLD
+416 FHMIYEGNLSTVSLD
-431 HLGYLLING
+431 NLGFLLING
-440 LGILFVHPLVYVF
+440 LGILFVHPLVYIF

-503 VDANSLLVRVG
+503 VNANALLVRVG

-548 SQLILNHVTEGIEI
+548 SRLILNHISDGIEI

-568 PDRVIDFIRTH
+568 PDRIIDFIRTH
-579 HGTSPTRYF
+579 HGTTPTRYF
-588 FHKAKKENED
+588 YHKAKKENED
-598 IDKTLFCYPGP
+598 VDKSIFCYPGP

-632 HEPTAEGITN
+632 QEPTAEGIAS
-642 FVEKII
+642 FVQKII
-648 EEQSEENQFNEAD
+648 EEQAEENQFDEAD
-661 ISLREIER
+661 ISLREIEL
-669 IKKVLVE
+669 IKKILIE
-676 KLINAYNLREVY
+676 KLINVYHLREVY

>member
-1 MESIVERK
+1 
-9 GENVFLTDKT
+9 
-19 VMQFFYKHQS
+19 MQFFYKHQS
-29 LIYKIILFLITTVC
+29 FIYKVILFLVTSFS

-57 YQTGKP
+57 FQEGKP

-72 FDFPISKSD
+72 FDFPIAKS
-81 EELTAERISIE
+81 EKELDAERLAVE
-92 QESPLIFI
+92 QESPLIFTL
-100 MDTLAEQRSFERTRK
+100 DTLAENRSFERTTK
-115 WIRQQGNSISSS
+115 WIRQQKS
-127 ALQRAW
+127 AYYSVSLARAW
-133 ERYLSSLYSP
+133 NNYLHELYTP
-143 GLIDASFAVQST
+143 GLIDASFAAQNA
-155 KPILLIKNNI
+155 KPILLLRKSSAQNL
-165 GQKLIFSDLKIN
+165 QFADLNLN
-177 DSLPFSNQSPLLDSI
+177 DSLPFSNKSRFLDSV
-192 IANASNRLILN
+192 IAISSNRLVLQ
-203 EYIESNLVLDSTLT
+203 EYIEPNVVLDSLLT
-217 RQKLEESL
+217 KQKLDESL
-225 SLILPTRGVVAEGE
+225 SLILPTRGVVAKGE

-258 LKVEYLNDLWAS
+258 LKVEYLSDLWS
-270 SEQSI
+270 SNEQWI
-275 VIGYSLI
+275 IAGYTILISLI
-282 VSLIIFLI
+282 VFLV

-299 LVFENNTKLVFIFST
+299 LVYENNTKVVFVFANV
-314 ILIMVAAI
+314 LIMVAAI
-322 KLAMANN
+322 KIAMANN
-329 INFVYLVP
+329 INFIYVVP

-352 LAFFVYLMGL
+352 LAFFVFLMGL

-387 LSVTDLYK
+387 LTVTDLYK
-395 RANLFVVVVL
+395 RANLFVVVSL
-405 IVTSYMITYVS
+405 IVMSYLVTFVA
-416 FHLIYEANLSTVSLD
+416 FHLIYEANLATVPLNN
-431 HLGYLLING
+431 LGLLLING

-471 NSKLLRTLSEK
+471 NSKLLRTLSDK

-503 VDANSLLVRVG
+503 VNANSLLVRVG

-524 NPLYFSENQSTN
+524 NPLFFSENQSTN
-536 YNPHHELDPFES
+536 YNPHHELDPYES
-548 SQLILNHVTEGIEI
+548 SKLITNHVIEGIEI
-562 AKRNNL
+562 AKKNNL

-579 HGTSPTRYF
+579 HGTTTTRYF
-588 FHKAKKENED
+588 YHKAKQSNED
-598 IDKTLFCYPGP
+598 AQKKDFCYAGP

-632 HEPTAEGITN
+632 QEPTAEGIAS
-642 FVEKII
+642 FIEKII
-648 EEQSEENQFNEAD
+648 EEQAEEGQFVEAD
-661 ISLREIER
+661 ISLREIEL
-669 IKKVLVE
+669 IKKVLIE
-676 KLINAYNLREVY
+676 KLINSYHLREVY

>member
-1 MESIVERK
+1 
-9 GENVFLTDKT
+9 
-19 VMQFFYKHQS
+19 MQFFYKYQS
-29 LIYKIILFLITTVC
+29 FIYKVILFLITVFC
-43 LVYLFPRSGGFKYS
+43 LVYLFPRSGGFKYN

-72 FDFPISKSD
+72 FDFPIAKSE
-81 EELTAERISIE
+81 EELNAERQAVA
-92 QESPLIFI
+92 QESPLIFTR
-100 MDTLAEQRSFERTRK
+100 DTLAEQRSLDRTRK
-115 WIRQQGNSISSS
+115 WIRQQVTPFSSS
-127 ALQRAW
+127 RILRDW
-133 ERYLSSLYSP
+133 DRYLNNLYSP
-143 GLIDASFAVQST
+143 GLIDASFAIQSA
-155 KPILLIKNNI
+155 KPILVVRDNSA
-165 GQKLIFSDLKIN
+165 QKLLFSDLKIN
-177 DSLPFSNQSPLLDSI
+177 DSLPFSNESALLNGI

-203 EYIESNLVLDSTLT
+203 EYIESNLVLDSLLT

-244 GEVVDQKRY
+244 GEVVDQKRF

-258 LKVEYLNDLWAS
+258 LRVEYLSDLWAS

-275 VIGYSLI
+275 IIGYSIL
-282 VSLIIFLI
+282 VSILIFLT
-290 FLFLWRYRP
+290 FLFLWRYCP
-299 LVFENNTKLVFIFST
+299 LVYENNTKVVFVFTT

-322 KLAMANN
+322 KLAMTYN
-329 INFVYLVP
+329 INFVYVVP

-352 LAFFVYLMGL
+352 LAFFVFLMGL
-362 LLIGFMVPSDFSFLF
+362 FLIGFMVPSDFSFIF

-387 LSVTDLYK
+387 LTMPDLYK
-395 RANLFVVVVL
+395 RANLFVVAVL
-405 IVTSYMITYVS
+405 IVVSYVFCYIS
-416 FHLIYEANLSTVSLD
+416 FHMIYEGNLSTVSLD
-431 HLGYLLING
+431 NLGFLLING
-440 LGILFVHPLVYVF
+440 LGILFVHPLVYIF

-503 VDANSLLVRVG
+503 VNANALLVRVG

-548 SQLILNHVTEGIEI
+548 SRLILNHISDGIEI

-568 PDRVIDFIRTH
+568 PDRIIDFIRTH
-579 HGTSPTRYF
+579 HGTTPTRYF
-588 FHKAKKENED
+588 YHKAKKENED
-598 IDKTLFCYPGP
+598 VDKSIFCYPGP

-632 HEPTAEGITN
+632 QEPTAEGIAS
-642 FVEKII
+642 FVQKII
-648 EEQSEENQFNEAD
+648 EEQAEENQFDEAD
-661 ISLREIER
+661 ISLREIEI
-669 IKKVLVE
+669 IKKILIE
-676 KLINAYNLREVY
+676 KLINVYHLREVY

>member
-1 MESIVERK
+1 
-9 GENVFLTDKT
+9 
-19 VMQFFYKHQS
+19 MQFFYKHQS
-29 LIYKIILFLITTVC
+29 FIYKVILFLITVFC
-43 LVYLFPRSGGFKYS
+43 LVYLFPRSGGFKYN

-72 FDFPISKSD
+72 FDFPIAKSE
-81 EELTAERISIE
+81 EELNDERQAVA
-92 QESPLIFI
+92 QESPLIFTR
-100 MDTLAEQRSFERTRK
+100 DTLAEQRSLDRTRK
-115 WIRQQGNSISSS
+115 WIRQQVTPFSSS
-127 ALQRAW
+127 RLLKDW
-133 ERYLSSLYSP
+133 DRYLTNLYSP
-143 GLIDASFAVQST
+143 GLIDASFAIQSA
-155 KPILLIKNNI
+155 KPILVVRDNSA
-165 GQKLIFSDLKIN
+165 QKLLFSDLKIN
-177 DSLPFSNQSPLLDSI
+177 DSLPFSNESALLNGI

-203 EYIESNLVLDSTLT
+203 EYIESNLVLDSLLT

-244 GEVVDQKRY
+244 GEVVDQKRF

-258 LKVEYLNDLWAS
+258 LRVEYLSDLWAS

-275 VIGYSLI
+275 IIGYSIL
-282 VSLIIFLI
+282 VSILIFLT

-299 LVFENNTKLVFIFST
+299 LVYENNTKVVFVFST

-322 KLAMANN
+322 KLAMTYN
-329 INFVYLVP
+329 INFVYVVP

-352 LAFFVYLMGL
+352 LAFFVFLMGL
-362 LLIGFMVPSDFSFLF
+362 LLIGFMVPSDFSFIF

-387 LSVTDLYK
+387 LTMPDLYK
-395 RANLFVVVVL
+395 RANLFVVAVL
-405 IVTSYMITYVS
+405 IVVSYVFCYIS
-416 FHLIYEANLSTVSLD
+416 FHMIYEGNLSTVSLD
-431 HLGYLLING
+431 HLGFLLING

-503 VDANSLLVRVG
+503 VNANALLVRVG

-548 SQLILNHVTEGIEI
+548 SRLILNHISDGIEI

-568 PDRVIDFIRTH
+568 PDRIIDFIRTH
-579 HGTSPTRYF
+579 HGTTPTRYF
-588 FHKAKKENED
+588 YHKAKKENED
-598 IDKTLFCYPGP
+598 VDKSIFCYPGP

-632 HEPTAEGITN
+632 QEPTAEGIAS
-642 FVEKII
+642 FVQKII
-648 EEQSEENQFNEAD
+648 EEQADENQFDEAD
-661 ISLREIER
+661 ISLREIEL
-669 IKKVLVE
+669 IKKILIE
-676 KLINAYNLREVY
+676 KLINVYHLREVY

>member
-1 MESIVERK
+1 
-9 GENVFLTDKT
+9 
-19 VMQFFYKHQS
+19 MQFFYKHQS
-29 LIYKIILFLITTVC
+29 FIYKVILFLITVFC
-43 LVYLFPRSGGFKYS
+43 LVYLFPRSGGFKYN

-72 FDFPISKSD
+72 FDFPIAKSE
-81 EELTAERISIE
+81 EELNAERQAVA
-92 QESPLIFI
+92 QESPLIFTI
-100 MDTLAEQRSFERTRK
+100 DTLAEQRSLERTRK
-115 WIRQQGNSISSS
+115 WIRQQVTPFSSS
-127 ALQRAW
+127 RILKDW
-133 ERYLSSLYSP
+133 DRYLTFLYSP
-143 GLIDASFAVQST
+143 GLIDASFAIQSA
-155 KPILLIKNNI
+155 KPILVVRDNSA
-165 GQKLIFSDLKIN
+165 QKLLFSDLKIN
-177 DSLPFSNQSPLLDSI
+177 DSLPFSNESALLNGI

-203 EYIESNLVLDSTLT
+203 EYIESNLVLDSLLT

-244 GEVVDQKRY
+244 GEVVDQKRF

-258 LKVEYLNDLWAS
+258 LRVEYLSDLWAS

-275 VIGYSLI
+275 IIGYSIL
-282 VSLIIFLI
+282 VSILIFLT

-299 LVFENNTKLVFIFST
+299 LVYENNTKVVFVFST

-322 KLAMANN
+322 KLAMTYN
-329 INFVYLVP
+329 INFVYVVP

-352 LAFFVYLMGL
+352 LAFFVFLMGL
-362 LLIGFMVPSDFSFLF
+362 LLIGFMVPSDFSFIF

-387 LSVTDLYK
+387 LTMPDLYK
-395 RANLFVVVVL
+395 RANLFVVAVL
-405 IVTSYMITYVS
+405 IVVSYVFCYIS
-416 FHLIYEANLSTVSLD
+416 FHMIYEGNLSTVSLD
-431 HLGYLLING
+431 NLGFLLING

-503 VDANSLLVRVG
+503 VNANALLVRVG

-548 SQLILNHVTEGIEI
+548 SRLILNHISDGIEI

-568 PDRVIDFIRTH
+568 PDRIIDFIRTH
-579 HGTSPTRYF
+579 HGTTPTRYF
-588 FHKAKKENED
+588 YHKAKKENED
-598 IDKTLFCYPGP
+598 VDKSIFCYPGP

-632 HEPTAEGITN
+632 QEPTAEGIAS
-642 FVEKII
+642 FVQKII
-648 EEQSEENQFNEAD
+648 EEQAEENQFDEAE
-661 ISLREIER
+661 ISLREIEL
-669 IKKVLVE
+669 IKKILIE
-676 KLINAYNLREVY
+676 KLINVYHLREVY

>member
-1 MESIVERK
+1 
-9 GENVFLTDKT
+9 
-19 VMQFFYKHQS
+19 MQFFYKYQS
-29 LIYKIILFLITTVC
+29 FIYKVILFLITVFC
-43 LVYLFPRSGGFKYS
+43 LVYLFPRSGGFKYN

-72 FDFPISKSD
+72 FDFPIAKSE
-81 EELTAERISIE
+81 EELNTERQAVT
-92 QESPLIFI
+92 QESPLIFTR
-100 MDTLAEQRSFERTRK
+100 DTLAEQRSLERTRK
-115 WIRQQGNSISSS
+115 WIRQQVTPFSSS
-127 ALQRAW
+127 RLLNDW
-133 ERYLSSLYSP
+133 DRYLTILYSP
-143 GLIDASFAVQST
+143 GLIDASFAIQSA
-155 KPILLIKNNI
+155 KPILVVSDNSA
-165 GQKLIFSDLKIN
+165 QKLLFSDLKIN
-177 DSLPFSNQSPLLDSI
+177 DSLPFSDESALLNGI

-203 EYIESNLVLDSTLT
+203 EYIESNLVLDSLLT

-244 GEVVDQKRY
+244 GEVVDQKRF

-258 LKVEYLNDLWAS
+258 LRVEYLSDLWAS

-275 VIGYSLI
+275 IVGYSIL
-282 VSLIIFLI
+282 VSILIFLT

-299 LVFENNTKLVFIFST
+299 LVYENNTKVVFVFST

-322 KLAMANN
+322 KLAMTYN
-329 INFVYLVP
+329 INFVYVVP

-352 LAFFVYLMGL
+352 LAFFVFLMGL
-362 LLIGFMVPSDFSFLF
+362 LLIGFMVPSDFSFIF

-387 LSVTDLYK
+387 LTMPDLYK
-395 RANLFVVVVL
+395 RANLFVVAAL
-405 IVTSYMITYVS
+405 IVVSYVFCHIS
-416 FHLIYEANLSTVSLD
+416 FHMIYEGNLSTVSLD
-431 HLGYLLING
+431 QLGFLLING

-503 VDANSLLVRVG
+503 VNANALLVRVG

-536 YNPHHELDPFES
+536 YNPHQELDPFES
-548 SQLILNHVTEGIEI
+548 SRLILNHISDGIEI

-568 PDRVIDFIRTH
+568 PDRIIDFIRTH
-579 HGTSPTRYF
+579 HGTTPTRYF
-588 FHKAKKENED
+588 YHKAKKENED
-598 IDKTLFCYPGP
+598 VDKSIFCYPGP

-632 HEPTAEGITN
+632 HEPTADGITS
-642 FVEKII
+642 FVQKII
-648 EEQSEENQFNEAD
+648 EEQADENQFDEAD
-661 ISLREIER
+661 ISLREIEL
-669 IKKVLVE
+669 IKKILIE
-676 KLINAYNLREVY
+676 KLINVYHLREVY

>member
-1 MESIVERK
+1 
-9 GENVFLTDKT
+9 
-19 VMQFFYKHQS
+19 MQFFYKYQS
-29 LIYKIILFLITTVC
+29 FIYKVILFLITVFC
-43 LVYLFPRSGGFKYS
+43 LVYLFPRSGGFKYN

-72 FDFPISKSD
+72 FDFPIAKSE
-81 EELTAERISIE
+81 EELNAERQAVA
-92 QESPLIFI
+92 QESPLIFTR
-100 MDTLAEQRSFERTRK
+100 DTLAEQRSLDRTRK
-115 WIRQQGNSISSS
+115 WIRQQVTPFSSS
-127 ALQRAW
+127 RILRDW
-133 ERYLSSLYSP
+133 DRYLNNLYSP
-143 GLIDASFAVQST
+143 GLIDASFAIQSA
-155 KPILLIKNNI
+155 KPILVVRDNSA
-165 GQKLIFSDLKIN
+165 QKLLFSDLKIN
-177 DSLPFSNQSPLLDSI
+177 DSLPFSNESPLLNGI

-203 EYIESNLVLDSTLT
+203 EYIESNLVLDSLLT

-244 GEVVDQKRY
+244 GEVVDQKRF

-258 LKVEYLNDLWAS
+258 LRVEYLSDLWAS

-275 VIGYSLI
+275 IIGYSIL
-282 VSLIIFLI
+282 VSILIFLT
-290 FLFLWRYRP
+290 FLFLWRYCP
-299 LVFENNTKLVFIFST
+299 LVYENNTKVVFVFTT

-322 KLAMANN
+322 KLAMTYN
-329 INFVYLVP
+329 INFVYVVP

-352 LAFFVYLMGL
+352 LAFFVFLMGL
-362 LLIGFMVPSDFSFLF
+362 FLIGFMVPSDFSFIF

-387 LSVTDLYK
+387 LTMPDLYK
-395 RANLFVVVVL
+395 RANLFVVAVL
-405 IVTSYMITYVS
+405 IVVSYVFCYIS
-416 FHLIYEANLSTVSLD
+416 FHMIYEGNLSTVSLD
-431 HLGYLLING
+431 NLGFLLING
-440 LGILFVHPLVYVF
+440 LGILFVHPLVYIF

-503 VDANSLLVRVG
+503 VNANALLVRVG

-548 SQLILNHVTEGIEI
+548 SRLILNHISDGIEI

-568 PDRVIDFIRTH
+568 PDRIIDFIRTH
-579 HGTSPTRYF
+579 HGTTPTRYF
-588 FHKAKKENED
+588 YHKAKKENED
-598 IDKTLFCYPGP
+598 VDKSIFCYPGP

-632 HEPTAEGITN
+632 QEPTAEGIAS
-642 FVEKII
+642 FVQKII
-648 EEQSEENQFNEAD
+648 EEQAEENQFDEAD
-661 ISLREIER
+661 ISLREIEL
-669 IKKVLVE
+669 IKKILIE
-676 KLINAYNLREVY
+676 KLINVYHLREVY

>member
-1 MESIVERK
+1 
-9 GENVFLTDKT
+9 
-19 VMQFFYKHQS
+19 MQFFYKYQS
-29 LIYKIILFLITTVC
+29 FIYKVILFLITVFC
-43 LVYLFPRSGGFKYS
+43 LVYLFPRSGGFKYN

-72 FDFPISKSD
+72 FDFPIAKSE
-81 EELTAERISIE
+81 EELNAERQAVA
-92 QESPLIFI
+92 QESPLIFTR
-100 MDTLAEQRSFERTRK
+100 DTLAEQRSLERTRK
-115 WIRQQGNSISSS
+115 WIRQQVTPFSSS
-127 ALQRAW
+127 RILKDW
-133 ERYLSSLYSP
+133 DRYLTNLYSP
-143 GLIDASFAVQST
+143 GLIDASFAIQSA
-155 KPILLIKNNI
+155 KPILVVRDNSA
-165 GQKLIFSDLKIN
+165 QKLLFSDLKIN
-177 DSLPFSNQSPLLDSI
+177 DSLPFSNESALLNGI

-203 EYIESNLVLDSTLT
+203 EYIESNLVLDSLLT

-244 GEVVDQKRY
+244 GEVVDQKRF

-258 LKVEYLNDLWAS
+258 LRVEYLSDLWAS

-275 VIGYSLI
+275 IIGYSIL
-282 VSLIIFLI
+282 VSILIFLT

-299 LVFENNTKLVFIFST
+299 LVYENNTKVVFVFST

-322 KLAMANN
+322 KLAMTYN
-329 INFVYLVP
+329 INFVYVVP

-352 LAFFVYLMGL
+352 LAFFVFLMGL
-362 LLIGFMVPSDFSFLF
+362 LLIGFMVPSDFSFIF

-387 LSVTDLYK
+387 LTMPDLYK
-395 RANLFVVVVL
+395 RANLFVVAVL
-405 IVTSYMITYVS
+405 IVVSYVFCYIS
-416 FHLIYEANLSTVSLD
+416 FHMIYEGNLSTVSLD
-431 HLGYLLING
+431 NLGFLLING
-440 LGILFVHPLVYVF
+440 LGILFVHPLVYIY

-503 VDANSLLVRVG
+503 VNANALLVRVG

-548 SQLILNHVTEGIEI
+548 SRLILNHISDGIEI

-568 PDRVIDFIRTH
+568 PDRIIDFIRTH
-579 HGTSPTRYF
+579 HGTTPTRYF
-588 FHKAKKENED
+588 YHKAKKENED
-598 IDKTLFCYPGP
+598 VDKSIFCYPGP

-632 HEPTAEGITN
+632 QEPTAEGIAS
-642 FVEKII
+642 FVQKII
-648 EEQSEENQFNEAD
+648 EEQADENQFDEAD
-661 ISLREIER
+661 ISLREIEL
-669 IKKVLVE
+669 IKKILIE
-676 KLINAYNLREVY
+676 KLINVYHLREVY

>member
-1 MESIVERK
+1 
-9 GENVFLTDKT
+9 
-19 VMQFFYKHQS
+19 MQFFYKYQS
-29 LIYKIILFLITTVC
+29 FIYKVILFLITVFC
-43 LVYLFPRSGGFKYS
+43 LIYLFPRSGGFKYN

-72 FDFPISKSD
+72 FNFPIAKSE
-81 EELTAERISIE
+81 EELNAERE
-92 QESPLIFI
+92 AVAQESPLIFTR
-100 MDTLAEQRSFERTRK
+100 DTLAEQRSLERTKK
-115 WIRQQGNSISSS
+115 WIRQQVTPFSSS
-127 ALQRAW
+127 RLLNDW
-133 ERYLSSLYSP
+133 DRYLTNLYSP
-143 GLIDASFAVQST
+143 GLIDASFAIQSA
-155 KPILLIKNNI
+155 KPILVVRDNSA
-165 GQKLIFSDLKIN
+165 QKLLFSDLKIN
-177 DSLPFSNQSPLLDSI
+177 DSLPFSNESALLNGI
-192 IANASNRLILN
+192 IANSSNRLILK
-203 EYIESNLVLDSTLT
+203 EYIESNLFLDSLLT

-244 GEVVDQKRY
+244 GEVVDQKRF

-258 LKVEYLNDLWAS
+258 LRVEYLSDLWAS

-275 VIGYSLI
+275 IIGYSIL
-282 VSLIIFLI
+282 VSILIFLT

-299 LVFENNTKLVFIFST
+299 LVYENNTKVVFVFFT

-322 KLAMANN
+322 KLAMTYN
-329 INFVYLVP
+329 INFVYVVP

-352 LAFFVYLMGL
+352 LAFFVFLMGL
-362 LLIGFMVPSDFSFLF
+362 LLIGFMVPSDFSFIF

-387 LSVTDLYK
+387 LTMPDLYK
-395 RANLFVVVVL
+395 RANLFVVAVL
-405 IVTSYMITYVS
+405 IVVSYVFCYIS
-416 FHLIYEANLSTVSLD
+416 FHMIYEGNISTVSLD
-431 HLGYLLING
+431 HLGFLLING

-503 VDANSLLVRVG
+503 VKANALLVRVG

-536 YNPHHELDPFES
+536 YNPHNELDPFES
-548 SQLILNHVTEGIEI
+548 SRLILNHISDGIEI

-568 PDRVIDFIRTH
+568 PDRIIDFIRTH
-579 HGTSPTRYF
+579 HGTTPTRYF
-588 FHKAKKENED
+588 YHKAKKENND
-598 IDKTLFCYPGP
+598 VDKSIFCYPGP

-632 HEPTAEGITN
+632 QEPTAEGIAS
-642 FVEKII
+642 FVQKII
-648 EEQSEENQFNEAD
+648 EEQADENQFDEAD
-661 ISLREIER
+661 ISLREIEL
-669 IKKVLVE
+669 IKKILIE
-676 KLINAYNLREVY
+676 KLINVYNLREVY

>member
-1 MESIVERK
+1 
-9 GENVFLTDKT
+9 
-19 VMQFFYKHQS
+19 MQFFYKYQS
-29 LIYKIILFLITTVC
+29 FIYKVILFLITVFC
-43 LVYLFPRSGGFKYS
+43 LVYLFPRSGGFKYN

-72 FDFPISKSD
+72 FDFPIAKSE
-81 EELTAERISIE
+81 EELNAERQAVA
-92 QESPLIFI
+92 QESPLIFTR
-100 MDTLAEQRSFERTRK
+100 DTLAEQRSLERTRK
-115 WIRQQGNSISSS
+115 WIRQQVTPFSSS
-127 ALQRAW
+127 RLLKAW
-133 ERYLSSLYSP
+133 DRYLTNLYSP
-143 GLIDASFAVQST
+143 GLIDASFAIQSA
-155 KPILLIKNNI
+155 KPILVVRDNSA
-165 GQKLIFSDLKIN
+165 QKLLFSDLKIN
-177 DSLPFSNQSPLLDSI
+177 DSLPFSNESALLNGI

-203 EYIESNLVLDSTLT
+203 EYIESNLVLDSLLT

-244 GEVVDQKRY
+244 GEVVDQKRF

-258 LKVEYLNDLWAS
+258 LRVEYLSDLWAS

-275 VIGYSLI
+275 IIGYSIL
-282 VSLIIFLI
+282 VSILIFLT

-299 LVFENNTKLVFIFST
+299 LVYENNTKVVFVFST

-322 KLAMANN
+322 KLAMTYN
-329 INFVYLVP
+329 INFVYVVP

-352 LAFFVYLMGL
+352 LAFFVFLMGL
-362 LLIGFMVPSDFSFLF
+362 LLIGFMVPSDFSFIF

-387 LSVTDLYK
+387 LTMPDLYK
-395 RANLFVVVVL
+395 RANLFVVAVL
-405 IVTSYMITYVS
+405 IVVSYVFCYIS
-416 FHLIYEANLSTVSLD
+416 FHMIYEGNLSTVSLD
-431 HLGYLLING
+431 NLGFLLING

-503 VDANSLLVRVG
+503 VNANALLVRVG

-548 SQLILNHVTEGIEI
+548 SRLILNHISDGIEI

-568 PDRVIDFIRTH
+568 PDRIIDFIRTH
-579 HGTSPTRYF
+579 HGTTPTRYF
-588 FHKAKKENED
+588 YHKAKKESED
-598 IDKTLFCYPGP
+598 INKSIFCYPGP

-632 HEPTAEGITN
+632 QEPTAEGIAS
-642 FVEKII
+642 FVQKII
-648 EEQSEENQFNEAD
+648 EEQAEENQFDEAD
-661 ISLREIER
+661 ISLREIEL
-669 IKKVLVE
+669 IKKILIE
-676 KLINAYNLREVY
+676 KLINVYHLREVY

>member
-1 MESIVERK
+1 
-9 GENVFLTDKT
+9 
-19 VMQFFYKHQS
+19 MQFFYKYQS
-29 LIYKIILFLITTVC
+29 FIYKVILFLITVFC
-43 LVYLFPRSGGFKYS
+43 LVYLFPRSGGFKYN

-72 FDFPISKSD
+72 FDFPIAKSE
-81 EELTAERISIE
+81 EELNAERQAVA
-92 QESPLIFI
+92 QESPLIFTR
-100 MDTLAEQRSFERTRK
+100 DTLAEQRSLDRTRK
-115 WIRQQGNSISSS
+115 WIRQQVTPFSSS
-127 ALQRAW
+127 RLLKAW
-133 ERYLSSLYSP
+133 DRYLTNLYSP
-143 GLIDASFAVQST
+143 GLIDASFAIQSA
-155 KPILLIKNNI
+155 KPILVVRDNSA
-165 GQKLIFSDLKIN
+165 QKLLFSDLKIN
-177 DSLPFSNQSPLLDSI
+177 DSLPFSNESPLLNGI

-203 EYIESNLVLDSTLT
+203 EYIESNLVLDSLLT

-244 GEVVDQKRY
+244 GEVVDQKRF

-258 LKVEYLNDLWAS
+258 LRVEYLSDLWAS

-275 VIGYSLI
+275 IIGYSIL
-282 VSLIIFLI
+282 VSILIFLT
-290 FLFLWRYRP
+290 FLFLWRYCP
-299 LVFENNTKLVFIFST
+299 LVYENNTKVVFVFTT

-322 KLAMANN
+322 KLAMTYN
-329 INFVYLVP
+329 INFVYVVP

-352 LAFFVYLMGL
+352 LAFFVFLMGL
-362 LLIGFMVPSDFSFLF
+362 FLIGFMVPSDFSFIF

-387 LSVTDLYK
+387 LTMPDLYK
-395 RANLFVVVVL
+395 RANLFVVAVL
-405 IVTSYMITYVS
+405 IVVSYVFCYIS
-416 FHLIYEANLSTVSLD
+416 FHMIYEGNLSTVSLD
-431 HLGYLLING
+431 NLGFLLING
-440 LGILFVHPLVYVF
+440 LGILFVHPLVYIF

-503 VDANSLLVRVG
+503 VNANALLVRVG

-536 YNPHHELDPFES
+536 YNPHHELDTFES
-548 SQLILNHVTEGIEI
+548 SRLILNHISDGIEI

-568 PDRVIDFIRTH
+568 PDRIIDFIRTH
-579 HGTSPTRYF
+579 HGTTPTRYF
-588 FHKAKKENED
+588 YHKAKKENED
-598 IDKTLFCYPGP
+598 VDKSIFCYPGP

-632 HEPTAEGITN
+632 QEPTAEGIAS
-642 FVEKII
+642 FVQKII
-648 EEQSEENQFNEAD
+648 EEQAEENQFDEAD
-661 ISLREIER
+661 ISLREIEL
-669 IKKVLVE
+669 IKKILIE
-676 KLINAYNLREVY
+676 KLINVYHLREVY

>member
-1 MESIVERK
+1 
-9 GENVFLTDKT
+9 
-19 VMQFFYKHQS
+19 MQFFYKYQS
-29 LIYKIILFLITTVC
+29 FIYKVILFLITVLC
-43 LVYLFPRSGGFKYS
+43 LIYLFPRSGGFKYN

-72 FDFPISKSD
+72 FNFPIAKSE
-81 EELTAERISIE
+81 EELNAERE
-92 QESPLIFI
+92 AVAQESPLIFTR
-100 MDTLAEQRSFERTRK
+100 DTLAEQRSLERTKK
-115 WIRQQGNSISSS
+115 WIRQQVTPISSS
-127 ALQRAW
+127 RILNDW
-133 ERYLSSLYSP
+133 DRYLTNLYSP
-143 GLIDASFAVQST
+143 GLIDASFAIQSA
-155 KPILLIKNNI
+155 KPILVVRDNSA
-165 GQKLIFSDLKIN
+165 QKLLFSDLKIN
-177 DSLPFSNQSPLLDSI
+177 DSLPFSNESALLDGI
-192 IANASNRLILN
+192 IANASNRLILK
-203 EYIESNLVLDSTLT
+203 EYIESNLFLDSLLT

-244 GEVVDQKRY
+244 GEVVDQKRF

-258 LKVEYLNDLWAS
+258 LRVEYLSDLWAS

-275 VIGYSLI
+275 IIGYSIL
-282 VSLIIFLI
+282 VSILIFLT

-299 LVFENNTKLVFIFST
+299 LVYENNTKVVFVFST
-314 ILIMVAAI
+314 ILIMVAAL
-322 KLAMANN
+322 KLAMTYN
-329 INFVYLVP
+329 INFVYVVP

-352 LAFFVYLMGL
+352 LAFFVFLMGL
-362 LLIGFMVPSDFSFLF
+362 LLIGFMVPSDFSFIF

-387 LSVTDLYK
+387 LTMPDLYK
-395 RANLFVVVVL
+395 RANLFVVAVL
-405 IVTSYMITYVS
+405 IVVSYVFCYIS
-416 FHLIYEANLSTVSLD
+416 FHMIYEGNLSTVSLD
-431 HLGYLLING
+431 NLGFLLING

-503 VDANSLLVRVG
+503 VNANALLVRVG

-548 SQLILNHVTEGIEI
+548 SRLILNHISDGIEI

-568 PDRVIDFIRTH
+568 PDRIIDFIRTH
-579 HGTSPTRYF
+579 HGTTPTRYF
-588 FHKAKKENED
+588 YHKAKKENED
-598 IDKTLFCYPGP
+598 VDKSIFCYPGP

-632 HEPTAEGITN
+632 QEPTAQGITS
-642 FVEKII
+642 FVQKII
-648 EEQSEENQFNEAD
+648 EEQADENQFDEAD
-661 ISLREIER
+661 ISLREIEL
-669 IKKVLVE
+669 IKKILIE
-676 KLINAYNLREVY
+676 KLINVYHLREVY

>member
-1 MESIVERK
+1 
-9 GENVFLTDKT
+9 
-19 VMQFFYKHQS
+19 MQFFYKYQS
-29 LIYKIILFLITTVC
+29 FIYKVILFLITVFC
-43 LVYLFPRSGGFKYS
+43 LIYLFPRSGGFKYN

-72 FDFPISKSD
+72 FNFPIAKSE
-81 EELTAERISIE
+81 EELNAERE
-92 QESPLIFI
+92 AVAQESPLIFTR
-100 MDTLAEQRSFERTRK
+100 DTLAEQRSLERTKK
-115 WIRQQGNSISSS
+115 WIRQQVTPFSSS
-127 ALQRAW
+127 RLLNDW
-133 ERYLSSLYSP
+133 DRYLTNLYSP
-143 GLIDASFAVQST
+143 GLIDASFAIQSA
-155 KPILLIKNNI
+155 KPILVVRDNSA
-165 GQKLIFSDLKIN
+165 QKLLFSDLKIN
-177 DSLPFSNQSPLLDSI
+177 DSLPFSNESALLNGI
-192 IANASNRLILN
+192 IANSSNRLILK
-203 EYIESNLVLDSTLT
+203 EYIESNLFLDSLLT

-244 GEVVDQKRY
+244 GEVVDQKRF

-258 LKVEYLNDLWAS
+258 LRVEYLSDLWAS

-275 VIGYSLI
+275 IIGYSIL
-282 VSLIIFLI
+282 VSILIFLT

-299 LVFENNTKLVFIFST
+299 LVYENNTKVVFVFFT

-322 KLAMANN
+322 KLAMTYN

-352 LAFFVYLMGL
+352 LAFFVFLMGL
-362 LLIGFMVPSDFSFLF
+362 LLIGFMVPSDFSFIF

-387 LSVTDLYK
+387 LTMPDLYK
-395 RANLFVVVVL
+395 RANLFVVAVL
-405 IVTSYMITYVS
+405 IVVSYVFCYIS
-416 FHLIYEANLSTVSLD
+416 FHMIYEGNISTVSLD
-431 HLGYLLING
+431 HLGFLLING

-503 VDANSLLVRVG
+503 VKANALLVRVG

-536 YNPHHELDPFES
+536 YNPHNELDPFES
-548 SQLILNHVTEGIEI
+548 SRLILNHISDGIEI

-568 PDRVIDFIRTH
+568 PDRIIDFIRTH
-579 HGTSPTRYF
+579 HGTTPTRYF
-588 FHKAKKENED
+588 YHKAKKENND
-598 IDKTLFCYPGP
+598 VDKSIFCYPGP

-632 HEPTAEGITN
+632 QEPTAEGIAS
-642 FVEKII
+642 FVQKII
-648 EEQSEENQFNEAD
+648 EEQADENQFDEAD
-661 ISLREIER
+661 ISLREIEL
-669 IKKVLVE
+669 IKKILIE
-676 KLINAYNLREVY
+676 KLINVYNLREVY

>member
-1 MESIVERK
+1 
-9 GENVFLTDKT
+9 
-19 VMQFFYKHQS
+19 MQFFYKYQS
-29 LIYKIILFLITTVC
+29 FIYKVILFLITIFC
-43 LVYLFPRSGGFKYS
+43 LVYLFPRSGGFKYN

-72 FDFPISKSD
+72 FDFPIAKSE
-81 EELTAERISIE
+81 EELNAERQAVA
-92 QESPLIFI
+92 QESPLIFTI
-100 MDTLAEQRSFERTRK
+100 DTLAEQRSLDRTRK
-115 WIRQQGNSISSS
+115 WIRQQVTPFSSS
-127 ALQRAW
+127 RILRDW
-133 ERYLSSLYSP
+133 DRYLNNLYSP
-143 GLIDASFAVQST
+143 GLIDASFAIQSA
-155 KPILLIKNNI
+155 KPILVVRDNSA
-165 GQKLIFSDLKIN
+165 QKLLFSDLKIN
-177 DSLPFSNQSPLLDSI
+177 DSLPFSNESALLNGI
-192 IANASNRLILN
+192 IANAFNRLILN
-203 EYIESNLVLDSTLT
+203 EYIESNLVLDSLLT

-244 GEVVDQKRY
+244 GEVVDQKRF

-258 LKVEYLNDLWAS
+258 LRVEYLSDLWAS

-275 VIGYSLI
+275 IIGYSIL
-282 VSLIIFLI
+282 VSILIFLT

-299 LVFENNTKLVFIFST
+299 LVYENNTKVVFVFST

-322 KLAMANN
+322 KLAMTYN
-329 INFVYLVP
+329 INFVYVVP

-352 LAFFVYLMGL
+352 LAVFVFLMGL
-362 LLIGFMVPSDFSFLF
+362 LLIGFMVPSDFSFIF

-387 LSVTDLYK
+387 LTMPDLYK
-395 RANLFVVVVL
+395 RANLFVVAVL
-405 IVTSYMITYVS
+405 IVVSYVFCYIS
-416 FHLIYEANLSTVSLD
+416 FHMIYEGNLSTVSLD
-431 HLGYLLING
+431 NLGFLLING

-503 VDANSLLVRVG
+503 VNANALLVRVG

-548 SQLILNHVTEGIEI
+548 SRLILNHISDGIEI

-568 PDRVIDFIRTH
+568 PDRIIDFIRTH
-579 HGTSPTRYF
+579 HGTTPTRYF
-588 FHKAKKENED
+588 YHKAKKENED
-598 IDKTLFCYPGP
+598 VDKSIFCYPGP

-632 HEPTAEGITN
+632 QEPTAEGIAS
-642 FVEKII
+642 FVQKII
-648 EEQSEENQFNEAD
+648 EEQAEENQFDEAD
-661 ISLREIER
+661 ISLREIEL
-669 IKKVLVE
+669 IKKILIE
-676 KLINAYNLREVY
+676 KLINVYHLREVY

>member
-1 MESIVERK
+1 
-9 GENVFLTDKT
+9 
-19 VMQFFYKHQS
+19 MQFFYKYQS
-29 LIYKIILFLITTVC
+29 FIYKVILFLITVFC
-43 LVYLFPRSGGFKYS
+43 LVYLFPRSGGFKYN

-72 FDFPISKSD
+72 FDFPIAKSE
-81 EELTAERISIE
+81 EELNAERQAVA
-92 QESPLIFI
+92 QESPLIFTR
-100 MDTLAEQRSFERTRK
+100 DTLAEQRSLERTRK
-115 WIRQQGNSISSS
+115 WIRQQVTPFSSS
-127 ALQRAW
+127 RILKDW
-133 ERYLSSLYSP
+133 DRYLTNLYSP
-143 GLIDASFAVQST
+143 GLIDASFAIQSA
-155 KPILLIKNNI
+155 KPILVVRDNSA
-165 GQKLIFSDLKIN
+165 QKLLFSDLKIN
-177 DSLPFSNQSPLLDSI
+177 DSLPFSNESALLNGI

-203 EYIESNLVLDSTLT
+203 EYIESNLVLDSLLT

-244 GEVVDQKRY
+244 GEVVDQKRF

-258 LKVEYLNDLWAS
+258 LRVEYLSDLWAS

-275 VIGYSLI
+275 IIGYSIL
-282 VSLIIFLI
+282 VSILIFLT

-299 LVFENNTKLVFIFST
+299 LVYENNTKVVFVFST

-322 KLAMANN
+322 KLAMTYN
-329 INFVYLVP
+329 INFVYVVP

-352 LAFFVYLMGL
+352 LAFFVFLMGL
-362 LLIGFMVPSDFSFLF
+362 LLIGFMVPSDFSFIF

-387 LSVTDLYK
+387 LTMPDLYK
-395 RANLFVVVVL
+395 RANLFVVAVL
-405 IVTSYMITYVS
+405 IVVSYVFCYIS
-416 FHLIYEANLSTVSLD
+416 FHMIYEGNLSTVSLD
-431 HLGYLLING
+431 NLGFLLING
-440 LGILFVHPLVYVF
+440 LGILFVHPLVYIF

-503 VDANSLLVRVG
+503 VNANALLVRVG

-548 SQLILNHVTEGIEI
+548 SRLILNHISHGIEI

-568 PDRVIDFIRTH
+568 PDRIIDFIRTH
-579 HGTSPTRYF
+579 HGTTPTRYF
-588 FHKAKKENED
+588 YHKAKKENED
-598 IDKTLFCYPGP
+598 VDKSIFCYPGP

-632 HEPTAEGITN
+632 QEPTAEGIAS
-642 FVEKII
+642 FVQKII
-648 EEQSEENQFNEAD
+648 EEQADENQFDEAD
-661 ISLREIER
+661 ISLREIEL
-669 IKKVLVE
+669 IKKILIE
-676 KLINAYNLREVY
+676 KLINVYHLREVY

>member
-1 MESIVERK
+1 
-9 GENVFLTDKT
+9 
-19 VMQFFYKHQS
+19 MQFFYKYQS
-29 LIYKIILFLITTVC
+29 FIYKVILFLITVFC
-43 LVYLFPRSGGFKYS
+43 LVYLFPRSGGFKYN

-72 FDFPISKSD
+72 FDFPIAKSE
-81 EELTAERISIE
+81 EELNAERQAVA
-92 QESPLIFI
+92 QESPLIFTR
-100 MDTLAEQRSFERTRK
+100 DTLAEQRSLDRTRK
-115 WIRQQGNSISSS
+115 WIRQQVTPFSSS
-127 ALQRAW
+127 RLLKAW
-133 ERYLSSLYSP
+133 DRYLTNLYSP
-143 GLIDASFAVQST
+143 GLIDASFAIQSA
-155 KPILLIKNNI
+155 KPILVVRDNSA
-165 GQKLIFSDLKIN
+165 QKLLFSDLKIN
-177 DSLPFSNQSPLLDSI
+177 DSLPFSNESPLLNGI

-203 EYIESNLVLDSTLT
+203 EYIESNLVLDSLLT

-244 GEVVDQKRY
+244 GEVVDQKRF

-258 LKVEYLNDLWAS
+258 LRVEYLSDLWAS

-275 VIGYSLI
+275 IIGYSIL
-282 VSLIIFLI
+282 VSILIFLT
-290 FLFLWRYRP
+290 FLFLWRYCP
-299 LVFENNTKLVFIFST
+299 LVYENNTKVVFVFST

-322 KLAMANN
+322 KLAMTYN
-329 INFVYLVP
+329 INFVYVVP

-352 LAFFVYLMGL
+352 LAFFVFLMGL
-362 LLIGFMVPSDFSFLF
+362 FLIGFMVPSDFSFIF

-387 LSVTDLYK
+387 LTMPDLYK
-395 RANLFVVVVL
+395 RANLFVVAVL
-405 IVTSYMITYVS
+405 IVVSYVFCYIS
-416 FHLIYEANLSTVSLD
+416 FHMIYEGNLSTVSLD
-431 HLGYLLING
+431 NLGFLLING
-440 LGILFVHPLVYVF
+440 LGILFVHPLVYIF

-503 VDANSLLVRVG
+503 VNANALLVRVG

-536 YNPHHELDPFES
+536 YNPHHELDTFES
-548 SQLILNHVTEGIEI
+548 SRLILNHISDGIEI

-568 PDRVIDFIRTH
+568 PDRIIDFIRTH
-579 HGTSPTRYF
+579 HGTTPTRYF
-588 FHKAKKENED
+588 YHKAKKENED
-598 IDKTLFCYPGP
+598 VDKSIFCYPGP

-632 HEPTAEGITN
+632 QEPTAEGIAS
-642 FVEKII
+642 FVQKII
-648 EEQSEENQFNEAD
+648 EEQAEENQFDEAD
-661 ISLREIER
+661 ISLREIEL
-669 IKKVLVE
+669 IKKILIE
-676 KLINAYNLREVY
+676 KLINVYHLREVY